1 MTNKKLKLAAMSV
14 ALTACVAAQ
23 PMAAHAVEGPDP
35 AEDNAAPQAEPV
47 AESSTPAPV
56 AEEGEKQEKV
66 GEQEE
71 FFPPPVNEEAKSEE
85 QAPAFGPG
93 TKTDDIIIDYKP
105 AEKPEEPG
113 ESGKDGET
121 DGSEGSGET
130 DETENPDGTYV
141 KGDVID
147 NSKKDEATGKDGKI
161 GEATKEET
169 PDSSSSTTVVDPDA
183 EVKKGDP
190 VVGKDEDGNTTI
202 TTPTETTGTETTTTT
217 GTGKADSSTTITDTK
232 KGEEINLDDE
242 LGKDVR
248 PDWKTDK
255 DAKLGDYTVDKVEP
269 AKDGNSKTLTL
280 KKTSPTEEKE
290 MAAEDIAKLLDVPE
304 GGVEKK
310 EELDEEGNPKTTYT
324 LKKEEISTDEN
335 GNTVTRVTYY
345 KITGNTVETTTE
357 TTLVL
362 KVEKGTVD
370 VNNEDLTT
378 EIELPSITAKNTDE
392 TKTDVIE
399 ISSEKLGEMLQDEYY
414 NNVTG
419 EYVYTENVD
428 GKEYTYKVKKMEDS
442 KPLTNAQLAERL
454 GEGFTGD
461 DNGVYYKGEKL
472 TFDQMEAVR
481 KTLSYT
487 VEVTE
492 VTKTP
497 GQVEGGQESIE
508 SAKET
513 AKLEAIK
520 AALTDAARN
529 AGINVETDDFKN
541 QLNTIDPTGK
551 GQLNLS
557 YTDAD
562 GNVHTVTLRYN
573 GATVSAPQPGTPDSS
588 KDTETRKDVT
598 DNVITG
604 TAYVTGS
611 NTWTESGSLN
621 GTYVKPGSGELP
633 SLDGWTIASKDPE
646 KGTTTYKKEDTVTSP
661 DGTSTKITRTCTITE
676 SSASLSDTEKEEIAW
691 AELLNQHPE
700 YKNKDELKAAG
711 YNINISSMDFSGIKC
726 VEWTIDELSESTKT
740 DAKDLND
747 KLVIPGGKNWSIDEK
762 ARTIT
767 VDGKTYDKVTKTND
781 GYTCTVE
788 DKNGVKTTYTFTKQ
802 AGAPLTPEEIQTALA
817 GQYSVSADSIRLNAD
832 GKTATFTKGNET
844 ITVDYS
850 TLSETLTVRKDVHT
864 SSSVTDIIKDNKDL
878 EKAYDE
884 LWKQIQEIQ
893 SKLLPGEELW
903 IGNLEV
909 TDKTE
914 KTDIIKYFTTAISPE
929 NMSKDELIK
938 ALQEQERIAKN
949 STYVANKGSD
959 YEETKKNY
967 YSGEKTDEFKSFSK
981 APDGSKIEVYWKLT
995 WWGGYYYYTDAN
1007 GQEVRVHS
1015 NTVHY
1020 EEQRDDIGHLDLA
1033 SGSKLDLLPD
1043 KDDKVDQ
1050 TDCVLVS
1057 KNLKLEW
1064 NYDAGNLVNG
1074 KGNQLVGL
1082 DSKISWDDEGGEGN
1096 GHYEYDRGTPN
1107 NCPDKSAYYK
1117 LTGTVAYDP
1126 IKENGSIKLYQGQRG
1141 DYWTPGISA
1150 EDQAINAYL
1159 KATGSSKTA
1168 ASLTKKER
1176 DAIVGTYVVQ
1186 IGTTG
1191 TNSTGESGYQVYLKS
1206 SELTAYGYMTRDAN
1220 TCINSTYKRQ
1230 DGTWG
1235 YVGGYDLMISKLTQV
1250 SEGKVVGQ
1258 TESTIKTITAP
1269 LSIRSSQDFAN
1280 RLLELNK
1287 QTTTH
1292 KTSESATAYGENT
1305 SGGFDGAYTQNK
1317 SETVTGSGT
1326 GKGHYTTF
1334 TEVLKKLFTGSGSKE
1349 HDEGKVSYTYRTT
1362 DKVDTTPVSKETVT
1376 TTDAHVDYNYTSIE
1390 TRTVTVN
1397 GEETV
1402 IVPPVTPPVDP
1413 DTPDGPVED
1422 ETPDEVMT
1430 PETPELPAVQD
1441 AAPDEVVLPAEPELP
1456 AVQDATA
1463 LPQTGVNWMAALGMA
1478 FSGMLLTIAGAFAS
1492 LKYKEKH

>member
-23 PMAAHAVEGPDP
+23 PMAAHAVEGPDSV
-35 AEDNAAPQAEPV
+35 EDNAAPQAEP
-47 AESSTPAPV
+47 APV
-56 AEEGEKQEKV
+56 EGKTAEGEVEGEEEKQE
-66 GEQEE
+66 E
-71 FFPPPVNEEAKSEE
+71 FVPPVNDEAKKDD

-93 TKTDDIIIDYKP
+93 TETDDITIDYKP

-113 ESGKDGET
+113 KSGEDGEA

-130 DETENPDGTYV
+130 DETVNPDGTYV

-202 TTPTETTGTETTTTT
+202 TTPTETTGTQTTTTT

-248 PDWKTDK
+248 PDWSTDK
-255 DAKLGDYTVDKVEP
+255 KAKLGDYTVDKVEP

-362 KVEKGTVD
+362 KVEKGTETKKD
-370 VNNEDLTT
+370 QDLST
-378 EIELPSITAKNTDE
+378 EAELPDSITVKNGKSELKVSKDILEKALDNGGTYTDTDKNITYTV
-392 TKTDVIE
+392 TKKE
-399 ISSEKLGEMLQDEYY
+399 ESSTKLSNE
-414 NNVTG
+414 
-419 EYVYTENVD
+419 
-428 GKEYTYKVKKMEDS
+428 
-442 KPLTNAQLAERL
+442 QLAKRL
-454 GEGFTGD
+454 GDGFTYNAAD
-461 DNGVYYKGEKL
+461 DSISYKGEKL
-472 TFDQMEAVR
+472 TISQNDVYR
-481 KTLSYT
+481 KLLSYDVT
-487 VEVTE
+487 VTE
-492 VTKTP
+492 TIKNE
-497 GQVEGGQESIE
+497 GQVEGGQASIDK
-508 SAKET
+508 ANND

-520 AALTDAARN
+520 AALTDAAKKT
-529 AGINVETDDFKN
+529 GINVDSEDFKN

-562 GNVHTVTLRYN
+562 GNVHTVTLCYD
-573 GATVSAPQPGTPDSS
+573 GATVSAPEPGSS
-588 KDTETRKDVT
+588 DPSKNTETREDIKDYTV
-598 DNVITG
+598 TG

-633 SLDGWTIASKDPE
+633 SLEGWTFDSIDTE
-646 KGTTTYKKEDTVTSP
+646 KGTTTYKKEETVTSP

-691 AELLNQHPE
+691 AELLKQHPE

-711 YNINISSMDFSGIKC
+711 YNINISSMDFSGIKR

-817 GQYSVSADSIRLNAD
+817 GQYSVPADSIRLNAD

-893 SKLLPGEELW
+893 SKLQPGEELW

-938 ALQEQERIAKN
+938 ALQEQERIAKS

-981 APDGSKIEVYWKLT
+981 APDGSKIEVYWKWT
-995 WWGGYYYYTDAN
+995 RWGGYYYYTDAN

-1043 KDDKVDQ
+1043 KDGNVDQ

-1074 KGNQLVGL
+1074 KGNQPVGL
-1082 DSKISWDDEGGEGN
+1082 DSKISWDDEGGEGD
-1096 GHYEYDRGTPN
+1096 GHYEYDRGNPN

-1126 IKENGSIKLYQGQRG
+1126 IKENGSIKLYQGG
-1141 DYWTPGISA
+1141 YDDWHWVSA

-1176 DAIVGTYVVQ
+1176 DAIVGTYVVK
-1186 IGTTG
+1186 IGTTD
-1191 TNSTGESGYQVYLKS
+1191 TNSTGESGYQVYLKT

-1292 KTSESATAYGENT
+1292 KTSESATASGENT
-1305 SGGFDGAYTQNK
+1305 SGGFNGAYTQDK

-1362 DKVDTTPVSKETVT
+1362 DKVNTTPVSKETVT

-1390 TRTVTVN
+1390 TRTVTVD

-1402 IVPPVTPPVDP
+1402 IVPPVTPPE
-1413 DTPDGPVED
+1413 TPVED
-1422 ETPDEVMT
+1422 ETPDEVVT
-1430 PETPELPAVQD
+1430 PETPELPPVQD
-1441 AAPDEVVLPAEPELP
+1441 ATPDDAAPGTPVLPSDVVLP
-1456 AVQDATA
+1456 AVQDA

>member
-23 PMAAHAVEGPDP
+23 PMAAHAVEGPDSV
-35 AEDNAAPQAEPV
+35 EDNAAPQAEPV

-56 AEEGEKQEKV
+56 AEEGEKQEEV

-71 FFPPPVNEEAKSEE
+71 FVPPVNDEAKKDD

-113 ESGKDGET
+113 E
-121 DGSEGSGET
+121 T

-147 NSKKDEATGKDGKI
+147 NNKKNEETGKDGKI

-248 PDWKTDK
+248 PNWKTDK
-255 DAKLGDYTVDKVEP
+255 DAKLGGYTVDKVEP

-280 KKTSPTEEKE
+280 KKTSEPETKK
-290 MAAEDIAKLLDVPE
+290 MSAEDVAKLLDVPE

-310 EELDEEGNPKTTYT
+310 TDDEGNTTYT
-324 LKKEEISTDEN
+324 LTKTETSTDEN
-335 GNTVTRVTYY
+335 GNTVTRTTYY
-345 KITGNTVETTTE
+345 EITGNSVKTRTE
-357 TTLVL
+357 TTLKL

-370 VNNEDLTT
+370 VDEKDLTT

-428 GKEYTYKVKKMEDS
+428 GKEYTYKVKKTEDS
-442 KPLTNAQLAERL
+442 KPLTNAQLADRL
-454 GEGFTGD
+454 GKGFTGD

-472 TFDQMEAVR
+472 SFDQKEAVR

-497 GQVEGGQESIE
+497 GQVEGGQESIK

-529 AGINVETDDFKN
+529 VGINVETDDFKN

-562 GNVHTVTLRYN
+562 GNVHTVTLCYD
-573 GATVSAPQPGTPDSS
+573 GATVSAPQPGSSDPS

-604 TAYVTGS
+604 TAYVNGS

-633 SLDGWTIASKDPE
+633 SLDGWTVDTNDPE
-646 KGTTTYKKEDTVTSP
+646 KGTTIYKKEDTVTLP

-711 YNINISSMDFSGIKC
+711 YNINISSMDFSGIKR

-762 ARTIT
+762 AGTIT

-817 GQYSVSADSIRLNAD
+817 GQYSVPADSIRLNAD
-832 GKTATFTKGNET
+832 GKTATFTKGDET

-938 ALQEQERIAKN
+938 ALQEQERIAKS

-981 APDGSKIEVYWKLT
+981 APDGSKIEVYWKWTL
-995 WWGGYYYYTDAN
+995 WGGYYYYTDAN

-1043 KDDKVDQ
+1043 KDGNVDQ

-1057 KNLKLEW
+1057 KNLEW

-1074 KGNQLVGL
+1074 KGNQPVGL
-1082 DSKISWDDEGGEGN
+1082 DSKISWDDEGGKGN
-1096 GHYEYDRGTPN
+1096 GHYEYDRGNPN

-1126 IKENGSIKLYQGQRG
+1126 IKENGNIKLYQGG
-1141 DYWTPGISA
+1141 FDDYWYWVSA

-1176 DAIVGTYVVQ
+1176 DAIVGTYVVK

-1191 TNSTGESGYQVYLKS
+1191 TNSTGESGYQVYLKT

-1334 TEVLKKLFTGSGSKE
+1334 TEVLKKLFSGKGETSYDTGSI
-1349 HDEGKVSYTYRTT
+1349 SYSYRTT
-1362 DKVDTTPVSKETVT
+1362 EKVGTTALSKETVT

-1390 TRTVTVN
+1390 TRTVTVD

-1402 IVPPVTPPVDP
+1402 IVPPVTPPE
-1413 DTPDGPVED
+1413 TPVED
-1422 ETPDEVMT
+1422 ETPDEVVT
-1430 PETPELPAVQD
+1430 PETPELPPVQD
-1441 AAPDEVVLPAEPELP
+1441 ATPDDAAPETPVLPSDAVLP
-1456 AVQDATA
+1456 AVQDA

-1478 FSGMLLTIAGAFAS
+1478 FSGMLLTIAGAFTS

>member
-23 PMAAHAVEGPDP
+23 PMAAHAVEGPDSV
-35 AEDNAAPQAEPV
+35 EDNAAPQAEPV

-56 AEEGEKQEKV
+56 AEEGEKQEEV

-71 FFPPPVNEEAKSEE
+71 FVPPENDEAKKDD

-93 TKTDDIIIDYKP
+93 TKTDDITIDYKP
-105 AEKPEEPG
+105 AEKPEEP
-113 ESGKDGET
+113 
-121 DGSEGSGET
+121 GET

-255 DAKLGDYTVDKVEP
+255 DAKLGGYTVDKVEP

-280 KKTSPTEEKE
+280 KKTSEPETKE
-290 MAAEDIAKLLDVPE
+290 MSAEDVAKLLDVPE
-304 GGVEKK
+304 DGVEKK
-310 EELDEEGNPKTTYT
+310 TDDEGNTTYI
-324 LKKEEISTDEN
+324 LKKEETSTDEN

-357 TTLVL
+357 TTLKL

-370 VNNEDLTT
+370 VDEKDLTT

-399 ISSEKLGEMLQDEYY
+399 ISSEKLGEMLKDEYY
-414 NNVTG
+414 NNDTG
-419 EYVYTENVD
+419 EYVYTETDAN
-428 GKEYTYKVKKMEDS
+428 GKEYTYKVKKTEDT
-442 KPLTNAQLAERL
+442 KQLTNAQLAKRL

-472 TFDQMEAVR
+472 SFDQKEAVR

-497 GQVEGGQESIE
+497 GQVEGGQESIK
-508 SAKET
+508 SAEEA

-691 AELLNQHPE
+691 NELQ
-700 YKNKDELKAAG
+700 NKTGKDKATLIQEG
-711 YNINISSMDFSGIKC
+711 YSIDIGSMDFSGIKR

-740 DAKDLND
+740 DAKDLHD

-762 ARTIT
+762 AGTIT

-832 GKTATFTKGNET
+832 GKTATFTKGDET

-981 APDGSKIEVYWKLT
+981 APDGSKIEVYWKSTL
-995 WWGGYYYYTDAN
+995 WGGYYYYTDAN

-1074 KGNQLVGL
+1074 KGNQPVGL
-1082 DSKISWDDEGGEGN
+1082 DSKISWDDEGGEGD
-1096 GHYEYDRGTPN
+1096 GHYEYDRGNPN

-1126 IKENGSIKLYQGQRG
+1126 IKENGSIKLYQGG
-1141 DYWTPGISA
+1141 YDGWHWVSA

-1176 DAIVGTYVVQ
+1176 NAIVGTYVVK

-1191 TNSTGESGYQVYLKS
+1191 TNSTGESGYQVYLKT

-1305 SGGFDGAYTQNK
+1305 SGGFNGAYTQDK

-1362 DKVDTTPVSKETVT
+1362 DKVNTTPVSKETVT

-1390 TRTVTVN
+1390 TRKVTVS

-1422 ETPDEVMT
+1422 ETPDEVVT
-1430 PETPELPAVQD
+1430 PETPELPPVQD
-1441 AAPDEVVLPAEPELP
+1441 ATPDDAAPETPVLPSDVVLP

>member
-23 PMAAHAVEGPDP
+23 PMAAHAVEGPDSV
-35 AEDNAAPQAEPV
+35 EDNAAPQAEPV

-71 FFPPPVNEEAKSEE
+71 FTPPRVNEEAKSEE

-93 TKTDDIIIDYKP
+93 TKTDDITIDYKP
-105 AEKPEEPG
+105 AAKPEEPG
-113 ESGKDGET
+113 E
-121 DGSEGSGET
+121 T
-130 DETENPDGTYV
+130 DEPETPGDTHL

-147 NSKKDEATGKDGKI
+147 NSKKNEATGKDGKI
-161 GEATKEET
+161 GTATKEET

-242 LGKDVR
+242 LGQDVR
-248 PDWKTDK
+248 PDWKTNK
-255 DAKLGDYTVDKVEP
+255 DAKLGGYTVDKVEP

-280 KKTSPTEEKE
+280 KKTSEPETKE
-290 MAAEDIAKLLDVPE
+290 MSAEDVAKLLDVPE

-345 KITGNTVETTTE
+345 KITGNTVKTTTE
-357 TTLVL
+357 TTLKL
-362 KVEKGTVD
+362 KVEKGTETKKD
-370 VNNEDLTT
+370 QDLST
-378 EIELPSITAKNTDE
+378 EAELPDSITVKNGKSELKVSKDILEKALDNGGTYTDTDKNITYTV
-392 TKTDVIE
+392 TKKE
-399 ISSEKLGEMLQDEYY
+399 ESSTKLSNE
-414 NNVTG
+414 
-419 EYVYTENVD
+419 
-428 GKEYTYKVKKMEDS
+428 
-442 KPLTNAQLAERL
+442 QLAKRL
-454 GEGFTGD
+454 GDGFTYNAAD
-461 DNGVYYKGEKL
+461 DSISYKGEKL
-472 TFDQMEAVR
+472 TISQNDVYR
-481 KTLSYT
+481 KLLSYDVT
-487 VEVTE
+487 VTE
-492 VTKTP
+492 TIKNE
-497 GQVEGGQESIE
+497 GQVEGGQASIDK
-508 SAKET
+508 ANND

-520 AALTDAARN
+520 AALTDAAKKT
-529 AGINVETDDFKN
+529 GINVDSEDFKN

-562 GNVHTVTLRYN
+562 GNVHTVTLCYD
-573 GATVSAPQPGTPDSS
+573 GATVSAPEPGSS
-588 KDTETRKDVT
+588 DPSKNTETREDIKDYTV
-598 DNVITG
+598 TG

-633 SLDGWTIASKDPE
+633 SLEGWTFDGIDTE
-646 KGTTTYKKEDTVTSP
+646 KGTTTYKKEETVTSP

-676 SSASLSDTEKEEIAW
+676 SSASLSDAEKEEIAW
-691 AELLNQHPE
+691 KELQ
-700 YKNKDELKAAG
+700 NKTGKDKATLLQEG
-711 YNINISSMDFSGIKC
+711 YSIDIGSMDFSGIKR
-726 VEWTIDELSESTKT
+726 VEWTIDTLSESTKT
-740 DAKDLND
+740 DTKDLND
-747 KLVIPGGKNWSIDEK
+747 KLVIPGGKNWSIDEN
-762 ARTIT
+762 AGTIT
-767 VDGKTYDKVTKTND
+767 VDGNIYRNVTKTDD

-788 DKNGVKTTYTFTKQ
+788 DKNGVKTTYTFTKK
-802 AGAPLTPEEIQTALA
+802 AGAPPTPEEIQTALA

-832 GKTATFTKGNET
+832 GKTATFTKGDET

-864 SSSVTDIIKDNKDL
+864 SSSVTGIIKDDKDL

-893 SKLLPGEELW
+893 SKLQPGEELR
-903 IGNLEV
+903 IGE
-909 TDKTE
+909 TKIDSTTKKE
-914 KTDIIKYFTTAISPE
+914 DIIKYFTKAISPD

-967 YSGEKTDEFKSFSK
+967 YSGEKPGEFKYFSK
-981 APDGSKIEVYWKLT
+981 APDGSKIEVYWKST
-995 WWGGYYYYTDAN
+995 WGWNGYYYYTDAN
-1007 GQEVRVHS
+1007 GHEVRVDS
-1015 NTVHY
+1015 NTVHS

-1043 KDDKVDQ
+1043 KDGKVDQ

-1074 KGNQLVGL
+1074 KDNQTVGL
-1082 DSKISWDDEGGEGN
+1082 DSKISWDDEGGEGS
-1096 GHYEYDRGTPN
+1096 GHYEYDRGNRN
-1107 NCPDKSAYYK
+1107 NNPDKSAYYK

-1126 IKENGSIKLYQGQRG
+1126 IKENGSIKLYQGG
-1141 DYWTPGISA
+1141 YDGWHWVSA

-1176 DAIVGTYVVQ
+1176 NAIVGTYVVK
-1186 IGTTG
+1186 IGTTD
-1191 TNSTGESGYQVYLKS
+1191 TNSTGESGYQVYLKT

-1230 DGTWG
+1230 TNSWD

-1250 SEGKVVGQ
+1250 REGKVVGQ

-1269 LSIRSSQDFAN
+1269 LSIRSSQDFAK

-1287 QTTTH
+1287 QTTTTH
-1292 KTSESATAYGENT
+1292 KTGEGATAYGENT
-1305 SGGFDGAYTQNK
+1305 SGGFDGTYTQKK
-1317 SETVTGSGT
+1317 SETVEGSGT

-1334 TEVLKKLFTGSGSKE
+1334 TEVLKKIFSGSGSKE
-1349 HDEGKVSYTYRTT
+1349 HDEGSVSYTHRTT
-1362 DKVDTTPVSKETVT
+1362 DKVNTTPVSKETVT

-1390 TRTVTVN
+1390 TRKVTVS

-1402 IVPPVTPPVDP
+1402 IVPPVDP

-1422 ETPDEVMT
+1422 ETPDEVVT
-1430 PETPELPAVQD
+1430 PETPELPPVQD
-1441 AAPDEVVLPAEPELP
+1441 ATPDAPVLPSDAVLP

-1478 FSGMLLTIAGAFAS
+1478 FSGMLLMVVGAFTS

>member
-1 MTNKKLKLAAMSV
+1 MTNKNLKLAAMSV

-23 PMAAHAVEGPDP
+23 PMAAHAVEGPDSV
-35 AEDNAAPQAEPV
+35 EDNAAPQAEPV
-47 AESSTPAPV
+47 AESPTPAPV
-56 AEEGEKQEKV
+56 AEEGEKQEEA

-71 FFPPPVNEEAKSEE
+71 FVPPVNDEAKKDD

-93 TKTDDIIIDYKP
+93 TKTDDITIDYKP
-105 AEKPEEPG
+105 AEKPEEP
-113 ESGKDGET
+113 
-121 DGSEGSGET
+121 GET

-255 DAKLGDYTVDKVEP
+255 DAKLGGYTVDKVEP

-304 GGVEKK
+304 DGVEKK
-310 EELDEEGNPKTTYT
+310 TDDEGNTTYT
-324 LKKEEISTDEN
+324 LKKEETSTDEN

-345 KITGNTVETTTE
+345 EITGNSVKTTTE

-370 VNNEDLTT
+370 VDEKDLTT
-378 EIELPSITAKNTDE
+378 EIKLPSITAKNTDE

-399 ISSEKLGEMLQDEYY
+399 ISSEKLGEMLKDEYY
-414 NNVTG
+414 NNDTG
-419 EYVYTENVD
+419 EYVYTETDAN
-428 GKEYTYKVKKMEDS
+428 GKEYTYKVKKTEDT
-442 KPLTNAQLAERL
+442 KQLTNKQLADRL

-492 VTKTP
+492 ITKTP
-497 GQVEGGQESIE
+497 GQVEGGQESIK
-508 SAKET
+508 SAEET

-691 AELLNQHPE
+691 NELQ
-700 YKNKDELKAAG
+700 NKTGKDKATLIQEG
-711 YNINISSMDFSGIKC
+711 YSIDIGSMDFSGIKR

-740 DAKDLND
+740 DAKDLHD

-762 ARTIT
+762 AGTIT

-832 GKTATFTKGNET
+832 GKTATFTKGDET

-981 APDGSKIEVYWKLT
+981 APDGSKIEVYWKST

-1074 KGNQLVGL
+1074 KGNQPVGL
-1082 DSKISWDDEGGEGN
+1082 DSKISWDDEGGEGD
-1096 GHYEYDRGTPN
+1096 GHYEYDRGNPN

-1126 IKENGSIKLYQGQRG
+1126 IKENGSIKLYQGG
-1141 DYWTPGISA
+1141 YDGWHWVSA

-1176 DAIVGTYVVQ
+1176 NAIVGTYVVK

-1191 TNSTGESGYQVYLKS
+1191 TNSTGESGYQVYLKT

-1305 SGGFDGAYTQNK
+1305 SGGFNGAYTQDK

-1362 DKVDTTPVSKETVT
+1362 DKVNTTPVSKETVT

-1390 TRTVTVN
+1390 TRKVTVS

-1422 ETPDEVMT
+1422 ETPDEVVT
-1430 PETPELPAVQD
+1430 PETPELPPVQD
-1441 AAPDEVVLPAEPELP
+1441 ATPDDAAPETPVLPSDAVLP
-1456 AVQDATA
+1456 AVQDA

>member
-23 PMAAHAVEGPDP
+23 PMAAHAVEGPDSV
-35 AEDNAAPQAEPV
+35 EDNAAPQAEP
-47 AESSTPAPV
+47 APV
-56 AEEGEKQEKV
+56 EGKTAEGEVEGEEEKQE
-66 GEQEE
+66 E
-71 FFPPPVNEEAKSEE
+71 FVPPVNDEAKKDD

-105 AEKPEEPG
+105 AEKPEEP
-113 ESGKDGET
+113 
-121 DGSEGSGET
+121 GET

-183 EVKKGDP
+183 EVKKGES

-202 TTPTETTGTETTTTT
+202 TTPTETTGTQTTTTT
-217 GTGKADSSTTITDTK
+217 GTGEAKSETTITDTK

-248 PDWKTDK
+248 PNWSTDEK
-255 DAKLGDYTVDKVEP
+255 AKLGDYTVKEVEP
-269 AKDGNSKTLTL
+269 SEDGNSKTLTL
-280 KKTSPTEEKE
+280 KKTSEPETKK
-290 MAAEDIAKLLDVPE
+290 MSAEDVAKLLDVPE

-324 LKKEEISTDEN
+324 LKKEETSTDEN

-345 KITGNTVETTTE
+345 EITGNSVKTTTE

-428 GKEYTYKVKKMEDS
+428 GKEYTYKVKKTEDS
-442 KPLTNAQLAERL
+442 KPLTNAQLADRL

-472 TFDQMEAVR
+472 TFDQKEAVR

-497 GQVEGGQESIE
+497 GQVEGGQESIK
-508 SAKET
+508 SAEET

-520 AALTDAARN
+520 AALTDAAKKT
-529 AGINVETDDFKN
+529 GIDVDSENFKN

-562 GNVHTVTLRYN
+562 GNVHTVTLRYD
-573 GATVSAPQPGTPDSS
+573 GATVSAPQPGSS
-588 KDTETRKDVT
+588 DPIKDTETRKDVT

-604 TAYVTGS
+604 TAYVNGS

-621 GTYVKPGSGELP
+621 GTYVKPDSGELP
-633 SLDGWTIASKDPE
+633 SLDGWTVDSKDPE
-646 KGTTTYKKEDTVTSP
+646 KGTTIYKKEDTVTLS

-676 SSASLSDTEKEEIAW
+676 SSAPLTDTEKEEIAW
-691 AELLNQHPE
+691 NELQ
-700 YKNKDELKAAG
+700 NKTGKDKATLIQEG
-711 YNINISSMDFSGIKC
+711 YSIDIGSMDFSGIKR

-832 GKTATFTKGNET
+832 GKTATFTKGDET

-893 SKLLPGEELW
+893 SKLQPGEELW

-981 APDGSKIEVYWKLT
+981 APDGSKIEVYWKWT
-995 WWGGYYYYTDAN
+995 RWGGYYYYTDAN

-1043 KDDKVDQ
+1043 KDGNVDQ

-1074 KGNQLVGL
+1074 EDNQPVGL
-1082 DSKISWDDEGGEGN
+1082 DSKISWDDEGDEGD
-1096 GHYEYDRGTPN
+1096 GHYEYDRGNPN

-1176 DAIVGTYVVQ
+1176 DAIVGTYVVK
-1186 IGTTG
+1186 IGTTD
-1191 TNSTGESGYQVYLKS
+1191 TNSTGESGYQVYLKT

-1292 KTSESATAYGENT
+1292 KTSERATAYGENT
-1305 SGGFDGAYTQNK
+1305 SGGFDGAYTQDK

-1390 TRTVTVN
+1390 TRTVTVD

-1422 ETPDEVMT
+1422 ETPDEVVT

-1441 AAPDEVVLPAEPELP
+1441 ATPDDAAPETPVLPSDAVLP
-1456 AVQDATA
+1456 AVQDA

>member
-23 PMAAHAVEGPDP
+23 PMAAHAVEGPDSV
-35 AEDNAAPQAEPV
+35 EDNAAPQAEPAV
-47 AESSTPAPV
+47 ENSTPAPV
-56 AEEGEKQEKV
+56 AEEGEKQEEV

-71 FFPPPVNEEAKSEE
+71 FVPPVNDEAKKDD

-113 ESGKDGET
+113 E
-121 DGSEGSGET
+121 T

-147 NSKKDEATGKDGKI
+147 NNKKNEETGEDGKI

-202 TTPTETTGTETTTTT
+202 TTPTETTGTQTTTTT

-232 KGEEINLDDE
+232 KGEEIDLNKE
-242 LGKDVR
+242 LGEVR

-255 DAKLGDYTVDKVEP
+255 DATLGGYTVDKVEP
-269 AKDGNSKTLTL
+269 SEDGNSKTLTL
-280 KKTSPTEEKE
+280 KKTSEPETKE

-310 EELDEEGNPKTTYT
+310 TDDEGKTTYT
-324 LKKEEISTDEN
+324 LKKEETSTDEN
-335 GNTVTRVTYY
+335 GNTVTRTTYY
-345 KITGNTVETTTE
+345 EITGNSVKTRTE
-357 TTLVL
+357 TTLKL

-370 VNNEDLTT
+370 VDEKDLTT

-399 ISSEKLGEMLQDEYY
+399 ISSEKLGEMLKDEYY
-414 NNVTG
+414 NNDTG
-419 EYVYTENVD
+419 EYVYTETDAN
-428 GKEYTYKVKKMEDS
+428 GKEYTYKVKKTEDT
-442 KPLTNAQLAERL
+442 KPLTNKQLADRL
-454 GEGFTGD
+454 GKGFTAD
-461 DNGVYYKGEKL
+461 DNGVYYNGEKL
-472 TFDQMEAVR
+472 TFDQMDAVR

-487 VEVTE
+487 VAVTE

-497 GQVEGGQESIE
+497 GQVEGGQESIK
-508 SAKET
+508 SAEET

-520 AALTDAARN
+520 AALTDAAKKT
-529 AGINVETDDFKN
+529 GIDVDSENFKN

-562 GNVHTVTLRYN
+562 GNVHTVTLRYD
-573 GATVSAPQPGTPDSS
+573 GATVSAPQPGSSDPS

-604 TAYVTGS
+604 TAYVNGS

-633 SLDGWTIASKDPE
+633 SLDGWTVDSKDPE
-646 KGTTTYKKEDTVTSP
+646 KGTTIYKKEDTVTLP

-676 SSASLSDTEKEEIAW
+676 SSASLSDTEKEAIAW
-691 AELLNQHPE
+691 EALQNKTGKDKATLLQE
-700 YKNKDELKAAG
+700 G
-711 YNINISSMDFSGIKC
+711 YSIDIGSMDFSGIKR

-740 DAKDLND
+740 DTKDLHD

-832 GKTATFTKGNET
+832 GKTATFTKGDET

-884 LWKQIQEIQ
+884 LWKQIQEIR
-893 SKLLPGEELW
+893 SKLQPGEELW
-903 IGNLEV
+903 IG
-909 TDKTE
+909 KTKIDSTTQKE
-914 KTDIIKYFTTAISPE
+914 DIIKYFTKAISPE

-938 ALQEQERIAKN
+938 ALQEQERIAKS

-967 YSGEKTDEFKSFSK
+967 YSGEKTDEFKHFSK
-981 APDGSKIEVYWKLT
+981 APDGSKIEVYWKST
-995 WWGGYYYYTDAN
+995 WLWYGYYYYTDAN
-1007 GQEVRVHS
+1007 GQEVRVDN
-1015 NTVHY
+1015 NTVHS

-1043 KDDKVDQ
+1043 KDGKVDQ

-1064 NYDAGNLVNG
+1064 NYDAGKLVNG
-1074 KGNQLVGL
+1074 KDNQTVGL
-1082 DSKISWDDEGGEGN
+1082 DSKISWDDEGGEGS
-1096 GHYEYDRGTPN
+1096 GHYEYDRGNRN
-1107 NCPDKSAYYK
+1107 NNPDKSAYYK

-1126 IKENGSIKLYQGQRG
+1126 IKDIDGSIKLYQGQWG
-1141 DYWTPGISA
+1141 DYWNPGISA
-1150 EDQAINAYL
+1150 EDEAINAYL
-1159 KATGSSKTA
+1159 KATGSSKTYRD
-1168 ASLTKKER
+1168 LTTKER
-1176 DAIVGTYVVQ
+1176 NAIVGTYVVK
-1186 IGTTG
+1186 IGTTD
-1191 TNSTGESGYQVYLKS
+1191 TNSTGESGYQVYLKT
-1206 SELTAYGYMTRDAN
+1206 SELTAYGYMSRDAN

-1230 DGTWG
+1230 TNSWD

-1292 KTSESATAYGENT
+1292 KTSERATAYGENT
-1305 SGGFDGAYTQNK
+1305 SGGFNGTYTQDK

-1334 TEVLKKLFTGSGSKE
+1334 TEVLKKLFSGKGDTSYDTGS
-1349 HDEGKVSYTYRTT
+1349 VSYTHRTT
-1362 DKVDTTPVSKETVT
+1362 DKVNTTPVSKETVT
-1376 TTDAHVDYNYTSIE
+1376 TTDAHVGYNYTSIE

-1422 ETPDEVMT
+1422 ETPDEVVT

-1463 LPQTGVNWMAALGMA
+1463 LPQTGVNWFTALGMA
-1478 FSGMLLTIAGAFAS
+1478 FSGMLLMVAGAFAS

>member
-23 PMAAHAVEGPDP
+23 PMAAHAVEGPDSV
-35 AEDNAAPQAEPV
+35 EDNAAPQAEPV

-71 FFPPPVNEEAKSEE
+71 FTPPVNEEAKKDD

-113 ESGKDGET
+113 KSGEDGEA

-255 DAKLGDYTVDKVEP
+255 DAKLGGYTVDKVEP

-290 MAAEDIAKLLDVPE
+290 MAAEDIAKLLDVPKD
-304 GGVEKK
+304 GVEKK
-310 EELDEEGNPKTTYT
+310 TDDEGNTTYT
-324 LKKEEISTDEN
+324 LKKEETSTDEN
-335 GNTVTRVTYY
+335 GNTVTRTTYY
-345 KITGNTVETTTE
+345 EITGTSVKTRTE
-357 TTLVL
+357 TTLKL

-370 VNNEDLTT
+370 VDDKDLTT
-378 EIELPSITAKNTDE
+378 KVELPSITAKNTDE

-399 ISSEKLGEMLQDEYY
+399 ISSEKLGEMLKDEYY

-428 GKEYTYKVKKMEDS
+428 GKEYTYKVKKTENT
-442 KPLTNAQLAERL
+442 KPLTHAQLADRL

-472 TFDQMEAVR
+472 NLDQMEAVR

-497 GQVEGGQESIE
+497 GQVEGGQESIK
-508 SAKET
+508 SAEET

-520 AALTDAARN
+520 AALTDAAKKT
-529 AGINVETDDFKN
+529 GINVDSEDFKN

-562 GNVHTVTLRYN
+562 GNVHTVTLRYD
-573 GATVSAPQPGTPDSS
+573 GATVSAPQPGSSDPS

-633 SLDGWTIASKDPE
+633 SFDGWTIASKDPE
-646 KGTTTYKKEDTVTSP
+646 KGTTTYKKEETVTSP

-711 YNINISSMDFSGIKC
+711 YNINISSMDFSGIKR
-726 VEWTIDELSESTKT
+726 VEWTIAELSESTKT

-747 KLVIPGGKNWSIDEK
+747 KLVIPGGKNWSIDEN
-762 ARTIT
+762 AGTIT
-767 VDGKTYDKVTKTND
+767 VDGNIYRNVTKTDD

-878 EKAYDE
+878 EKAYDA

-903 IGNLEV
+903 IG
-909 TDKTE
+909 KTKIDSTTKKE
-914 KTDIIKYFTTAISPE
+914 DIIKYFTKAISPE

-981 APDGSKIEVYWKLT
+981 APDGSKIEVYWKST
-995 WWGGYYYYTDAN
+995 WLWYGYYYYTDAN
-1007 GQEVRVHS
+1007 GQEVRVDN

-1043 KDDKVDQ
+1043 KDGKVDQ

-1074 KGNQLVGL
+1074 KGNQPVGL
-1082 DSKISWDDEGGEGN
+1082 DSKISWDDEGGKGD
-1096 GHYEYDRGTPN
+1096 GHYEYDRGNSN

-1126 IKENGSIKLYQGQRG
+1126 IKENGSIKLYQGG
-1141 DYWTPGISA
+1141 YDGWYWVSA

-1159 KATGSSKTA
+1159 EATGSSKTA

-1235 YVGGYDLMISKLTQV
+1235 YVGGYDLMISELTQV
-1250 SEGKVVGQ
+1250 REGKVVGQ

-1269 LSIRSSQDFAN
+1269 LSIRSSQDFAK

-1287 QTTTH
+1287 QTTTTH
-1292 KTSESATAYGENT
+1292 KTGEGATAYGENT
-1305 SGGFDGAYTQNK
+1305 SGDFDGTYTQKK
-1317 SETVTGSGT
+1317 SETVEASGT
-1326 GKGHYTTF
+1326 GSGHYTTF
-1334 TEVLKKLFTGSGSKE
+1334 TEVLKKIFSGSGSKE
-1349 HDEGKVSYTYRTT
+1349 HDEGSVSYTHRTT
-1362 DKVDTTPVSKETVT
+1362 DKVNTTPVSKETVT
-1376 TTDAHVDYNYTSIE
+1376 TTDAHVGYNYTSIE
-1390 TRTVTVN
+1390 TRKVTVN

-1402 IVPPVTPPVDP
+1402 IVPPVTPPE
-1413 DTPDGPVED
+1413 TPVED
-1422 ETPDEVMT
+1422 ETPDEVVT
-1430 PETPELPAVQD
+1430 PETPELPPVQDVTPDD
-1441 AAPDEVVLPAEPELP
+1441 AAPETPDLPSDVVLP
-1456 AVQDATA
+1456 AVQDA

>member
-1 MTNKKLKLAAMSV
+1 M
-14 ALTACVAAQ
+14 
-23 PMAAHAVEGPDP
+23 
-35 AEDNAAPQAEPV
+35 
-47 AESSTPAPV
+47 
-56 AEEGEKQEKV
+56 
-66 GEQEE
+66 
-71 FFPPPVNEEAKSEE
+71 NEEAKKDD

-93 TKTDDIIIDYKP
+93 TKTEDITIDYKP

-113 ESGKDGET
+113 KSGEDGEA

-130 DETENPDGTYV
+130 DETENPDGTYM

-161 GEATKEET
+161 GEATKEEP

-232 KGEEINLDDE
+232 KGEEIDLNKE
-242 LGKDVR
+242 LGEVR

-255 DAKLGDYTVDKVEP
+255 DAKLGDYTVDKVENS
-269 AKDGNSKTLTL
+269 KDGNSKELTL
-280 KKTSPTEEKE
+280 KKTENAEKE

-304 GGVEKK
+304 DGLEKK
-310 EELDEEGNPKTTYT
+310 TDDEGNTTYT
-324 LKKEEISTDEN
+324 LKKEETSTDEN

-345 KITGNTVETTTE
+345 EITGNSVKTTTE

-362 KVEKGTVD
+362 KVEKGTETKKD
-370 VNNEDLTT
+370 QDLST
-378 EIELPSITAKNTDE
+378 EAELPDSITVKNGKSELKVSKDILEKALDNGGTYTDTDKNITYTV
-392 TKTDVIE
+392 TKKE
-399 ISSEKLGEMLQDEYY
+399 ESSTKLSNE
-414 NNVTG
+414 
-419 EYVYTENVD
+419 
-428 GKEYTYKVKKMEDS
+428 
-442 KPLTNAQLAERL
+442 QLAKRL
-454 GEGFTGD
+454 GDGFTYNAAD
-461 DNGVYYKGEKL
+461 DSISYKGEKL
-472 TFDQMEAVR
+472 TISQNDVYR
-481 KTLSYT
+481 KLLSYDVT
-487 VEVTE
+487 VTE
-492 VTKTP
+492 TIKNE
-497 GQVEGGQESIE
+497 GQVEGGQASIDK
-508 SAKET
+508 ANND

-520 AALTDAARN
+520 AALTDAAKKT
-529 AGINVETDDFKN
+529 GINVDSEDFKN

-562 GNVHTVTLRYN
+562 GNVHTVTLCYD
-573 GATVSAPQPGTPDSS
+573 GATVSAPEPGSS
-588 KDTETRKDVT
+588 DPSKNTETREDIKDYTV
-598 DNVITG
+598 TG

-633 SLDGWTIASKDPE
+633 SLEGWTFDGIDTE
-646 KGTTTYKKEDTVTSP
+646 KGTTTYKKEETVTSP
-661 DGTSTKITRTCTITE
+661 DGTSTKITRTCTIKE
-676 SSASLSDTEKEEIAW
+676 SSASLTDAEKEEIAW
-691 AELLNQHPE
+691 KELQ
-700 YKNKDELKAAG
+700 NKSGKDKATLLQEG
-711 YNINISSMDFSGIKC
+711 YSIDIGSMDFSGIKR
-726 VEWTIDELSESTKT
+726 VEWTIDTLSESTKT
-740 DAKDLND
+740 DTKDLND
-747 KLVIPGGKNWSIDEK
+747 KLVIPGGKNWSIDEN
-762 ARTIT
+762 AGTIT
-767 VDGKTYDKVTKTND
+767 VDGNIYRNVTKTDD

-788 DKNGVKTTYTFTKQ
+788 DKNGVKTTYTFTKK

-832 GKTATFTKGNET
+832 GKTATFTKGDET

-864 SSSVTDIIKDNKDL
+864 SSSVTGIIKDDKDL

-893 SKLLPGEELW
+893 SKLQPGEELR
-903 IGNLEV
+903 IGE
-909 TDKTE
+909 TKIDSTTKKE
-914 KTDIIKYFTTAISPE
+914 DIIKYFTKAISPD

-967 YSGEKTDEFKSFSK
+967 YSGEKTGEFKYFSK
-981 APDGSKIEVYWKLT
+981 APDGSKIEVYWKST
-995 WWGGYYYYTDAN
+995 WGWNGYYYYTDAN
-1007 GQEVRVHS
+1007 GHEVRVDS
-1015 NTVHY
+1015 NTVHS

-1043 KDDKVDQ
+1043 EDGKVNQ

-1064 NYDAGNLVNG
+1064 NYDAGKLVNG
-1074 KGNQLVGL
+1074 KDNQTVGL
-1082 DSKISWDDEGGEGN
+1082 DSKISWDDEGGEGS
-1096 GHYEYDRGTPN
+1096 GHYEYDRGNRN
-1107 NCPDKSAYYK
+1107 NNPDKSAYYK

-1126 IKENGSIKLYQGQRG
+1126 IKDKDGSIKLYQGQWG
-1141 DYWTPGISA
+1141 DYWNPGISA
-1150 EDQAINAYL
+1150 EDEAINAYL
-1159 KATGSSKTA
+1159 KATGSSKTYRD
-1168 ASLTKKER
+1168 LTTKER
-1176 DAIVGTYVVQ
+1176 NAIVGTYVVK

-1206 SELTAYGYMTRDAN
+1206 SELTAYGYMSRDAN

-1235 YVGGYDLMISKLTQV
+1235 YVGGYDLMISELTQV

-1269 LSIRSSQDFAN
+1269 LSIRSSQDFAK

-1287 QTTTH
+1287 QTTTTH
-1292 KTSESATAYGENT
+1292 KTGEGATAYGENT
-1305 SGGFDGAYTQNK
+1305 SGDFDGTYTQKK
-1317 SETVTGSGT
+1317 SETVEGSGT

-1334 TEVLKKLFTGSGSKE
+1334 TEVLKKIFSGSGSKE
-1349 HDEGKVSYTYRTT
+1349 HDEGSVSYTHRTT
-1362 DKVDTTPVSKETVT
+1362 DKVNTTPVSKETVT

-1402 IVPPVTPPVDP
+1402 IVPPVTPPE
-1413 DTPDGPVED
+1413 TPVED
-1422 ETPDEVMT
+1422 ETPDEVVT
-1430 PETPELPAVQD
+1430 PETPELPPVQD
-1441 AAPDEVVLPAEPELP
+1441 ATPDAPVLPSDAVLP
-1456 AVQDATA
+1456 AVQDA

>member
-1 MTNKKLKLAAMSV
+1 M
-14 ALTACVAAQ
+14 
-23 PMAAHAVEGPDP
+23 
-35 AEDNAAPQAEPV
+35 
-47 AESSTPAPV
+47 
-56 AEEGEKQEKV
+56 
-66 GEQEE
+66 
-71 FFPPPVNEEAKSEE
+71 NEEAKSEE

-202 TTPTETTGTETTTTT
+202 TTPTETTGTQTTTTT

-248 PDWKTDK
+248 PGWGTGK

-269 AKDGNSKTLTL
+269 AEDGNSKELTL
-280 KKTSPTEEKE
+280 KKTSEPETKE
-290 MAAEDIAKLLDVPE
+290 MSAEDVAKLLDVPE

-310 EELDEEGNPKTTYT
+310 TDNEGNTTYT
-324 LKKEEISTDEN
+324 LKKEETSTDEN
-335 GNTVTRVTYY
+335 GNTVTRTTYY
-345 KITGNTVETTTE
+345 EITGNSVKTRTE

-370 VNNEDLTT
+370 VDDKDLTT
-378 EIELPSITAKNTDE
+378 KVELPSITAKNTDE

-399 ISSEKLGEMLQDEYY
+399 ISSEKLGEMLKDEYY
-414 NNVTG
+414 NNITG

-428 GKEYTYKVKKMEDS
+428 GKEYTYKVKKTENT
-442 KPLTNAQLAERL
+442 KPLTHAQLAERL
-454 GEGFTGD
+454 GEGFTAD

-472 TFDQMEAVR
+472 TFDQMDAVR

-487 VEVTE
+487 VAVTE
-492 VTKTP
+492 ITKAP
-497 GQVEGGQESIE
+497 GQEIGKDEAE
-508 SAKET
+508 TT
-513 AKLEAIK
+513 AKTDAIK
-520 AALTDAARN
+520 DALTDAAKKT
-529 AGINVETDDFKN
+529 GINVDSEDFKN

-562 GNVHTVTLRYN
+562 GNVHTVTLRYD
-573 GATVSAPQPGTPDSS
+573 GATVSAPQPGTHDSS

-633 SLDGWTIASKDPE
+633 SLDGWTVASKDPE
-646 KGTTTYKKEDTVTSP
+646 KGTTTYKKEETVTSP

-691 AELLNQHPE
+691 KELQ
-700 YKNKDELKAAG
+700 NKTGKDKATLLQEG
-711 YNINISSMDFSGIKC
+711 YSIDIGSMDFSGIKR
-726 VEWTIDELSESTKT
+726 VEWTIDTLSESTKT
-740 DAKDLND
+740 DTKDLND

-767 VDGKTYDKVTKTND
+767 VDGKTYDNVTKTND
-781 GYTCTVE
+781 GYTCMVE
-788 DKNGVKTTYTFTKQ
+788 DKNGVKTTYTFTKK

-832 GKTATFTKGNET
+832 GKTATFTKGDET

-864 SSSVTDIIKDNKDL
+864 SSSVTGIIKDDKDL

-893 SKLLPGEELW
+893 SKLQPGEELR
-903 IGNLEV
+903 IGE
-909 TDKTE
+909 TKIDSTTKKE
-914 KTDIIKYFTTAISPE
+914 DIIKYFTKAISPD

-938 ALQEQERIAKN
+938 ALQEQERIAKS

-967 YSGEKTDEFKSFSK
+967 YSGEKTGEFKYFSK
-981 APDGSKIEVYWKLT
+981 APDGSKIEVYWKST
-995 WWGGYYYYTDAN
+995 WGWNGYYYYTDAN

-1015 NTVHY
+1015 NTVHS

-1043 KDDKVDQ
+1043 EDGKVNQ

-1064 NYDAGNLVNG
+1064 NYDAGKLVNG
-1074 KGNQLVGL
+1074 KDNQTVGL
-1082 DSKISWDDEGGEGN
+1082 DSKISWDDEGGEGS
-1096 GHYEYDRGTPN
+1096 GHYEYDRGNRN
-1107 NCPDKSAYYK
+1107 NNPDKSAYYK

-1126 IKENGSIKLYQGQRG
+1126 IKENGSIKLYQGQWG
-1141 DYWTPGISA
+1141 DYWNPGISA
-1150 EDQAINAYL
+1150 EDEAINAYL
-1159 KATGSSKTA
+1159 KATGSSKTYRD
-1168 ASLTKKER
+1168 LTTKER
-1176 DAIVGTYVVQ
+1176 NAIVGTYVVK

-1206 SELTAYGYMTRDAN
+1206 SELTAYGYMSRDAN

-1292 KTSESATAYGENT
+1292 KTSERATAYGENT
-1305 SGGFDGAYTQNK
+1305 SGDFDGAYTQKK
-1317 SETVTGSGT
+1317 SETVEGSGT

-1334 TEVLKKLFTGSGSKE
+1334 TEVLKKIFSGSGSKE

-1362 DKVDTTPVSKETVT
+1362 DNVNTTPVSKETVT
-1376 TTDAHVDYNYTSIE
+1376 TTAAHVDYNYTSIE

-1402 IVPPVTPPVDP
+1402 IVPPVTPPE
-1413 DTPDGPVED
+1413 TPVED
-1422 ETPDEVMT
+1422 ETPDEVVT
-1430 PETPELPAVQD
+1430 PETPELPPVQD
-1441 AAPDEVVLPAEPELP
+1441 ATPDAPVLPSDAVLP
-1456 AVQDATA
+1456 AVQDA

>member
-1 MTNKKLKLAAMSV
+1 M
-14 ALTACVAAQ
+14 
-23 PMAAHAVEGPDP
+23 
-35 AEDNAAPQAEPV
+35 
-47 AESSTPAPV
+47 
-56 AEEGEKQEKV
+56 
-66 GEQEE
+66 
-71 FFPPPVNEEAKSEE
+71 NEEAKSEE

-255 DAKLGDYTVDKVEP
+255 DAKLGGYTVDKVEP
-269 AKDGNSKTLTL
+269 AEDGNSKELTL

-310 EELDEEGNPKTTYT
+310 TDDEGNTTYT
-324 LKKEEISTDEN
+324 LKKEETSTDEN

-345 KITGNTVETTTE
+345 EITGNSVKTTTE
-357 TTLVL
+357 TTLKL

-370 VNNEDLTT
+370 VDEKDLTT

-399 ISSEKLGEMLQDEYY
+399 ISSEKLGEMLKDEYY
-414 NNVTG
+414 NNDTG
-419 EYVYTENVD
+419 EYVYTETDAN
-428 GKEYTYKVKKMEDS
+428 GKEYTYKVKKTEDT
-442 KPLTNAQLAERL
+442 KPLTNKQLADRL

-472 TFDQMEAVR
+472 NLDQMEAVR

-497 GQVEGGQESIE
+497 GQVEGGQESIK
-508 SAKET
+508 SAEET

-520 AALTDAARN
+520 AALTDAAKKT
-529 AGINVETDDFKN
+529 GINVDSEDFKN

-562 GNVHTVTLRYN
+562 GNVHTVTLRYD
-573 GATVSAPQPGTPDSS
+573 GATVSAPQPGSSDPS

-633 SLDGWTIASKDPE
+633 SFDGWTIASKDPE
-646 KGTTTYKKEDTVTSP
+646 KGTTTYKKEETVTSP

-711 YNINISSMDFSGIKC
+711 YNINISSMDFSGIKR
-726 VEWTIDELSESTKT
+726 VEWTIDTLSESTKT
-740 DAKDLND
+740 DTKDLND
-747 KLVIPGGKNWSIDEK
+747 KLVIPGGKNWSIDEN
-762 ARTIT
+762 AGTIT
-767 VDGKTYDKVTKTND
+767 VDGNIYRNVTKTDD

-903 IGNLEV
+903 IG
-909 TDKTE
+909 KTKIDSTTKKE
-914 KTDIIKYFTTAISPE
+914 DIIKYFTKAISPE

-981 APDGSKIEVYWKLT
+981 APDGSKIEVYWKST
-995 WWGGYYYYTDAN
+995 WLWYGYYYYTDAN
-1007 GQEVRVHS
+1007 GQEVRVDN
-1015 NTVHY
+1015 NTVHS

-1043 KDDKVDQ
+1043 EDGKVDQ

-1074 KGNQLVGL
+1074 KGNQPVGL
-1082 DSKISWDDEGGEGN
+1082 DSKISWDDEGGKGD
-1096 GHYEYDRGTPN
+1096 GHYEYDRGNSN

-1150 EDQAINAYL
+1150 EDEAINAYL
-1159 KATGSSKTA
+1159 KATGSNKTA

-1235 YVGGYDLMISKLTQV
+1235 YVGGYDLMISELTQV

-1269 LSIRSSQDFAN
+1269 LSIRSSQDFAK

-1287 QTTTH
+1287 QTTTTH
-1292 KTSESATAYGENT
+1292 KTGEGATAYGENT
-1305 SGGFDGAYTQNK
+1305 SGDFDGTYTQKK
-1317 SETVTGSGT
+1317 SETVEGSGT

-1334 TEVLKKLFTGSGSKE
+1334 TEVLKKIFSGSGSKE
-1349 HDEGKVSYTYRTT
+1349 HDEGSVSYTHRTT
-1362 DKVDTTPVSKETVT
+1362 DKVNTTPVSKETVT
-1376 TTDAHVDYNYTSIE
+1376 TTDAHVGYNYTSIE

-1402 IVPPVTPPVDP
+1402 IVPPVTPPE
-1413 DTPDGPVED
+1413 TPVED
-1422 ETPDEVMT
+1422 ETPDEVVT
-1430 PETPELPAVQD
+1430 PETPKLPPVQDATPDAPVLPSDAVLPAVQD
-1441 AAPDEVVLPAEPELP
+1441 
-1456 AVQDATA
+1456 A

>member
-1 MTNKKLKLAAMSV
+1 M
-14 ALTACVAAQ
+14 
-23 PMAAHAVEGPDP
+23 
-35 AEDNAAPQAEPV
+35 
-47 AESSTPAPV
+47 
-56 AEEGEKQEKV
+56 
-66 GEQEE
+66 
-71 FFPPPVNEEAKSEE
+71 
-85 QAPAFGPG
+85 
-93 TKTDDIIIDYKP
+93 
-105 AEKPEEPG
+105 
-113 ESGKDGET
+113 
-121 DGSEGSGET
+121 
-130 DETENPDGTYV
+130 
-141 KGDVID
+141 ID

-169 PDSSSSTTVVDPDA
+169 PEGSSSTTVVDPDA

-202 TTPTETTGTETTTTT
+202 TTPTETTGTQTTTTT
-217 GTGKADSSTTITDTK
+217 GTGEAKSETTITDTK

-255 DAKLGDYTVDKVEP
+255 DAKLGGYTVDKVEP

-280 KKTSPTEEKE
+280 KKTSEPETKE
-290 MAAEDIAKLLDVPE
+290 MSAEDVAKLLDVP
-304 GGVEKK
+304 GDGVEKK
-310 EELDEEGNPKTTYT
+310 TDDEGNTTYT
-324 LKKEEISTDEN
+324 LKKEETSTDEN

-345 KITGNTVETTTE
+345 EITGNSVKTTTE
-357 TTLVL
+357 TTLKL
-362 KVEKGTVD
+362 KVEKGTETKKD
-370 VNNEDLTT
+370 QDLST
-378 EIELPSITAKNTDE
+378 EAELPDSITVKNGKSELKVSKDILEKALDNGGTYTDTDKNITYTV
-392 TKTDVIE
+392 TKKE
-399 ISSEKLGEMLQDEYY
+399 ESSTKLSNE
-414 NNVTG
+414 
-419 EYVYTENVD
+419 
-428 GKEYTYKVKKMEDS
+428 
-442 KPLTNAQLAERL
+442 QLAKRL
-454 GEGFTGD
+454 GDGFTYNAAD
-461 DNGVYYKGEKL
+461 DSISYKGEKL
-472 TFDQMEAVR
+472 TISQNDVYR
-481 KTLSYT
+481 KLLSYDVT
-487 VEVTE
+487 VTE
-492 VTKTP
+492 TIKNE
-497 GQVEGGQESIE
+497 GQVEGGQASIDK
-508 SAKET
+508 ANND

-562 GNVHTVTLRYN
+562 GNVHTVTLRYD

-588 KDTETRKDVT
+588 KGTETRKDVT

-604 TAYVTGS
+604 TAYVNGS

-691 AELLNQHPE
+691 NELQ
-700 YKNKDELKAAG
+700 NKTGKDKATLIQEG
-711 YNINISSMDFSGIKC
+711 YSIDIGSMDFSGIKR

-884 LWKQIQEIQ
+884 LWKQIQEIR
-893 SKLLPGEELW
+893 SKLQPGEELW

-981 APDGSKIEVYWKLT
+981 APDGSKIEVYWKST

-1074 KGNQLVGL
+1074 KGNQPVGL
-1082 DSKISWDDEGGEGN
+1082 DSKISWDDEGGEGD
-1096 GHYEYDRGTPN
+1096 GHYEYDRGDSN
-1107 NCPDKSAYYK
+1107 NNPDKSAYYK

-1126 IKENGSIKLYQGQRG
+1126 IKENGNIKLYQGG
-1141 DYWTPGISA
+1141 YDGWSWVSA

-1159 KATGSSKTA
+1159 KATGSNKTA
-1168 ASLTKKER
+1168 AKLSKKER

-1191 TNSTGESGYQVYLKS
+1191 TNSTGKSGYQVYLKT
-1206 SELTAYGYMTRDAN
+1206 SELTAYGYMSRDAN

-1292 KTSESATAYGENT
+1292 KTSERATAYGENT
-1305 SGGFDGAYTQNK
+1305 SGGFNGAYTQDK

-1334 TEVLKKLFTGSGSKE
+1334 TEVLKKLFSGKGETSYDTGSI
-1349 HDEGKVSYTYRTT
+1349 SYSYRTT
-1362 DKVDTTPVSKETVT
+1362 DKVNTTPVSKETVT

-1390 TRTVTVN
+1390 TRTVTVD

-1422 ETPDEVMT
+1422 ETPDEIVT

>member
-23 PMAAHAVEGPDP
+23 PMAAHAVEGPDSV
-35 AEDNAAPQAEPV
+35 EDNAAPQAEP
-47 AESSTPAPV
+47 APV
-56 AEEGEKQEKV
+56 EGKTAEGEVEGEEEKQE
-66 GEQEE
+66 E
-71 FFPPPVNEEAKSEE
+71 FVPPENDEAKKDD

-113 ESGKDGET
+113 KSGEDGEA

-169 PDSSSSTTVVDPDA
+169 PEGSSSTTVVDPDA

-255 DAKLGDYTVDKVEP
+255 DAKLGGYTVDKVEP

-370 VNNEDLTT
+370 VDDKDLTT
-378 EIELPSITAKNTDE
+378 EIKLPSITAKNTDE

-399 ISSEKLGEMLQDEYY
+399 ISSEKLGEMLKDEYY

-419 EYVYTENVD
+419 EYVYTETVD
-428 GKEYTYKVKKMEDS
+428 GKEYTYKVKKTEDTNS
-442 KPLTNAQLAERL
+442 LTNDQLANRL
-454 GEGFTGD
+454 GDGFSVDADGD
-461 DNGVYYKGEKL
+461 VCYKGEKL
-472 TFDQMEAVR
+472 TFDQMKAVR

-487 VEVTE
+487 VAVTE
-492 VTKTP
+492 ITKNE
-497 GQVEGGQESIE
+497 GQVEGGEGSIK
-508 SAKET
+508 SAEET

-562 GNVHTVTLRYN
+562 GNVHTVTLRYD
-573 GATVSAPQPGTPDSS
+573 GATVSAPQPGSS
-588 KDTETRKDVT
+588 DPRKDTETRKDVT

-633 SLDGWTIASKDPE
+633 SLEGWTFDGIDTE
-646 KGTTTYKKEDTVTSP
+646 KGTTIYKKEDTVTLS

-676 SSASLSDTEKEEIAW
+676 SSVSLSDTEKEEIAW

-711 YNINISSMDFSGIKC
+711 YNINISSMDFSGIKR

-762 ARTIT
+762 AGTIT

-817 GQYSVSADSIRLNAD
+817 GQYSVPADSIRLNAD
-832 GKTATFTKGNET
+832 GKTATFTKGDET

-850 TLSETLTVRKDVHT
+850 TLSETLTVRKDMHT

-938 ALQEQERIAKN
+938 ALQEQERIAKS

-981 APDGSKIEVYWKLT
+981 APDGSKIEVYWKWT
-995 WWGGYYYYTDAN
+995 RWGGYYYYTDAN

-1043 KDDKVDQ
+1043 KDGNVDQ

-1057 KNLKLEW
+1057 KNLEW

-1074 KGNQLVGL
+1074 KGNQPVGL
-1082 DSKISWDDEGGEGN
+1082 DSKISWDDEGGKGN
-1096 GHYEYDRGTPN
+1096 GHYEYDRGNPN

-1126 IKENGSIKLYQGQRG
+1126 IKENGSIKLYQGG
-1141 DYWTPGISA
+1141 YDDWHWVSA

-1176 DAIVGTYVVQ
+1176 DAIVGTYVVK
-1186 IGTTG
+1186 IGTTD
-1191 TNSTGESGYQVYLKS
+1191 TNSTGESGYQVYLKT

-1292 KTSESATAYGENT
+1292 KTSESATASGENT
-1305 SGGFDGAYTQNK
+1305 SGGFNGAYTQDK

-1362 DKVDTTPVSKETVT
+1362 DKVNTTPVSKETVT

-1390 TRTVTVN
+1390 TRTVTVD

-1402 IVPPVTPPVDP
+1402 IVPPVTPPE
-1413 DTPDGPVED
+1413 TPVED
-1422 ETPDEVMT
+1422 ETPDEVVT
-1430 PETPELPAVQD
+1430 PETPELPPVQD
-1441 AAPDEVVLPAEPELP
+1441 ATPDDAAPETPVLPSDAVLP
-1456 AVQDATA
+1456 AVQDA

>member
-1 MTNKKLKLAAMSV
+1 M
-14 ALTACVAAQ
+14 
-23 PMAAHAVEGPDP
+23 
-35 AEDNAAPQAEPV
+35 
-47 AESSTPAPV
+47 
-56 AEEGEKQEKV
+56 
-66 GEQEE
+66 
-71 FFPPPVNEEAKSEE
+71 NEEAKSEE

-93 TKTDDIIIDYKP
+93 TKTDDITIDYKP
-105 AEKPEEPG
+105 AAKPEEPG
-113 ESGKDGET
+113 E
-121 DGSEGSGET
+121 T
-130 DETENPDGTYV
+130 DEPETPGDTHL

-269 AKDGNSKTLTL
+269 AEDGNSKELTL
-280 KKTSPTEEKE
+280 KKTSEPETKE
-290 MAAEDIAKLLDVPE
+290 MSAEDVAKLLDVPE

-310 EELDEEGNPKTTYT
+310 TDNEGNTTYT
-324 LKKEEISTDEN
+324 LKKEETSTDEN

-345 KITGNTVETTTE
+345 EITGNSVKTRTE
-357 TTLVL
+357 TTLKL
-362 KVEKGTVD
+362 KVEKGTETKKD
-370 VNNEDLTT
+370 QDLST
-378 EIELPSITAKNTDE
+378 EAELPDSITVKNGKSELKVSKDILEKALDNGGTYTDTDKNITYTV
-392 TKTDVIE
+392 TKKE
-399 ISSEKLGEMLQDEYY
+399 ESSTKLSNE
-414 NNVTG
+414 
-419 EYVYTENVD
+419 
-428 GKEYTYKVKKMEDS
+428 
-442 KPLTNAQLAERL
+442 QLAKRL
-454 GEGFTGD
+454 GDGFTYNAAD
-461 DNGVYYKGEKL
+461 DSISYKGEKL
-472 TFDQMEAVR
+472 TISQNDVYR
-481 KTLSYT
+481 KLLSYDVT
-487 VEVTE
+487 VTE
-492 VTKTP
+492 TIKNE
-497 GQVEGGQESIE
+497 GQVEGGQASIDK
-508 SAKET
+508 ANND

-520 AALTDAARN
+520 AALTDAAKKT
-529 AGINVETDDFKN
+529 GINVDSEDFKN

-562 GNVHTVTLRYN
+562 GNVHTVTLRYD
-573 GATVSAPQPGTPDSS
+573 GATVSAPQPGSSDPS

-621 GTYVKPGSGELP
+621 GTYVKPGSGKLP

-646 KGTTTYKKEDTVTSP
+646 KGTTTYKKEETVTSP

-676 SSASLSDTEKEEIAW
+676 SSASLTDAEKEEIAW
-691 AELLNQHPE
+691 KELQ
-700 YKNKDELKAAG
+700 NKTGKDKATLLQEG
-711 YNINISSMDFSGIKC
+711 YSIDIGSMDFSGIKR
-726 VEWTIDELSESTKT
+726 VEWTIDTLSESTKT
-740 DAKDLND
+740 DTKDLND
-747 KLVIPGGKNWSIDEK
+747 KLVIPGGKNWSIDEN
-762 ARTIT
+762 AGTIT
-767 VDGKTYDKVTKTND
+767 VDGNIYRNVTKTDD

-802 AGAPLTPEEIQTALA
+802 AGAPLTPDEIQTALA

-832 GKTATFTKGNET
+832 GKTATFTKGDET

-864 SSSVTDIIKDNKDL
+864 SSSVTGIIKDDKDL

-893 SKLLPGEELW
+893 SKLQPGEELR
-903 IGNLEV
+903 IGE
-909 TDKTE
+909 TKIDSTTKKE
-914 KTDIIKYFTTAISPE
+914 DIIKYFTKAISPE

-981 APDGSKIEVYWKLT
+981 APDGSKIEVYWKST
-995 WWGGYYYYTDAN
+995 WLWYGYYYYTDAN
-1007 GQEVRVHS
+1007 GQEVRVDN

-1043 KDDKVDQ
+1043 EDGKVDQ

-1074 KGNQLVGL
+1074 KGNQPVGL
-1082 DSKISWDDEGGEGN
+1082 DSKISWDDEGGKGD
-1096 GHYEYDRGTPN
+1096 GHYEYDRGNSN

-1141 DYWTPGISA
+1141 DYWNPGISA
-1150 EDQAINAYL
+1150 EDEAINAYL
-1159 KATGSSKTA
+1159 KATGSSKTYRD
-1168 ASLTKKER
+1168 LTTKER
-1176 DAIVGTYVVQ
+1176 NAIVGTYVVK

-1206 SELTAYGYMTRDAN
+1206 SELTAYGYMSRDAN

-1235 YVGGYDLMISKLTQV
+1235 YVGGYDLMISELTQV
-1250 SEGKVVGQ
+1250 REGKVVGQ

-1269 LSIRSSQDFAN
+1269 LSIRSSQDFAK

-1287 QTTTH
+1287 QTTTTH
-1292 KTSESATAYGENT
+1292 KTGEGATAYGENT
-1305 SGGFDGAYTQNK
+1305 SGGFDGTYTQKK
-1317 SETVTGSGT
+1317 SETVEGSGT

-1334 TEVLKKLFTGSGSKE
+1334 TEVLKKIFSGSGSKE
-1349 HDEGKVSYTYRTT
+1349 HDEGSVSYTHRTT
-1362 DKVDTTPVSKETVT
+1362 DKVNTTPVSKETVT

-1390 TRTVTVN
+1390 TRKVTVS

-1402 IVPPVTPPVDP
+1402 IVPPVDP

-1422 ETPDEVMT
+1422 ETPDEVVT
-1430 PETPELPAVQD
+1430 PETPELPPVQD
-1441 AAPDEVVLPAEPELP
+1441 ATPDAPVLPSDAVLP

-1478 FSGMLLTIAGAFAS
+1478 FSGMLLMVVGAFTS

>member
-1 MTNKKLKLAAMSV
+1 M
-14 ALTACVAAQ
+14 
-23 PMAAHAVEGPDP
+23 
-35 AEDNAAPQAEPV
+35 
-47 AESSTPAPV
+47 
-56 AEEGEKQEKV
+56 
-66 GEQEE
+66 
-71 FFPPPVNEEAKSEE
+71 NEEAKKDD

-113 ESGKDGET
+113 KSGEDGEA

-232 KGEEINLDDE
+232 KGEEIDLNKE
-242 LGKDVR
+242 LGEVR

-255 DAKLGDYTVDKVEP
+255 DATLGDYTVKEVEP
-269 AKDGNSKTLTL
+269 SEDGNSKELTL

-310 EELDEEGNPKTTYT
+310 TDDEGNTTYT
-324 LKKEEISTDEN
+324 LKKEETSTDEN
-335 GNTVTRVTYY
+335 GNTVTRTTYY
-345 KITGNTVETTTE
+345 EITGTSVKTRTE
-357 TTLVL
+357 TTLKL
-362 KVEKGTVD
+362 KVEKGTETKKD
-370 VNNEDLTT
+370 QDLST
-378 EIELPSITAKNTDE
+378 EAELPDSITVKNGKSELKVSKDILEKALDNGGTYTDTDKNITYTV
-392 TKTDVIE
+392 TKKE
-399 ISSEKLGEMLQDEYY
+399 ESSTKLSNE
-414 NNVTG
+414 
-419 EYVYTENVD
+419 
-428 GKEYTYKVKKMEDS
+428 
-442 KPLTNAQLAERL
+442 QLAKRL
-454 GEGFTGD
+454 GDGFTYNAAD
-461 DNGVYYKGEKL
+461 DSISYKGEKL
-472 TFDQMEAVR
+472 TISQNDVYR
-481 KTLSYT
+481 KLLSYDVT
-487 VEVTE
+487 VTE
-492 VTKTP
+492 TIKNE
-497 GQVEGGQESIE
+497 GQVEGGQASIDK
-508 SAKET
+508 ANND

-520 AALTDAARN
+520 AALTDAAKKT
-529 AGINVETDDFKN
+529 GINVDSEDFKN

-562 GNVHTVTLRYN
+562 GNVHTVTLRYD
-573 GATVSAPQPGTPDSS
+573 GATVSAPQPGSSDPS
-588 KDTETRKDVT
+588 KDTETREDIKDYTV
-598 DNVITG
+598 TG

-633 SLDGWTIASKDPE
+633 SLEGWTFDGIDTE
-646 KGTTTYKKEDTVTSP
+646 KGTTTYKKEETVTSP

-676 SSASLSDTEKEEIAW
+676 SSASLSDAEKEEIAW
-691 AELLNQHPE
+691 KELQ
-700 YKNKDELKAAG
+700 NKTGKDKATLLQEG
-711 YNINISSMDFSGIKC
+711 YSIDIGSMDFSGIKR
-726 VEWTIDELSESTKT
+726 VEWTIDTLSESTKT
-740 DAKDLND
+740 DTKDLND
-747 KLVIPGGKNWSIDEK
+747 KLVIPGGKNWSIDEN
-762 ARTIT
+762 AGTIT
-767 VDGKTYDKVTKTND
+767 VDGNIYRNVTKTDD

-832 GKTATFTKGNET
+832 GKTATFTKGDET

-864 SSSVTDIIKDNKDL
+864 SSSVTGIIKDDKDL

-893 SKLLPGEELW
+893 SKLQPGEELR
-903 IGNLEV
+903 IGE
-909 TDKTE
+909 TKIDSTTKKE
-914 KTDIIKYFTTAISPE
+914 DIIKYFTKAISPDD
-929 NMSKDELIK
+929 MSKDELIK
-938 ALQEQERIAKN
+938 ALQEQERIAKS

-967 YSGEKTDEFKSFSK
+967 YSGEKTDEFKYFSK
-981 APDGSKIEVYWKLT
+981 APDDSKIEVYWKWT

-1007 GQEVRVHS
+1007 GQEVRVDS
-1015 NTVHY
+1015 NTVHS

-1043 KDDKVDQ
+1043 EDGKVNQ

-1064 NYDAGNLVNG
+1064 NYDAGKLVNG
-1074 KGNQLVGL
+1074 KDNQTVGL
-1082 DSKISWDDEGGEGN
+1082 DSKISWDDEGGEGS
-1096 GHYEYDRGTPN
+1096 GHYEYDRGNRN
-1107 NCPDKSAYYK
+1107 NNPDKSAYYK

-1126 IKENGSIKLYQGQRG
+1126 IKENGSIKLYQGG
-1141 DYWTPGISA
+1141 YDGWYWVSA

-1159 KATGSSKTA
+1159 EATGSSKTA

-1176 DAIVGTYVVQ
+1176 DAIVGTYVVK

-1206 SELTAYGYMTRDAN
+1206 SELTAYGYMSRDAN

-1235 YVGGYDLMISKLTQV
+1235 YVGGYDLMISELTQV
-1250 SEGKVVGQ
+1250 REGKVVGQ

-1269 LSIRSSQDFAN
+1269 LSIRSSQDFAK

-1287 QTTTH
+1287 QTTTTH
-1292 KTSESATAYGENT
+1292 KTGEGATAFGDNT
-1305 SGGFDGAYTQNK
+1305 SGSFSGTYTQK
-1317 SETVTGSGT
+1317 KGETVEASGT
-1326 GKGHYTTF
+1326 GSGHYTTF
-1334 TEVLKKLFTGSGSKE
+1334 TEVLKKIFSGSGSKE
-1349 HDEGKVSYTYRTT
+1349 HDEGSVSYTHRTT
-1362 DKVDTTPVSKETVT
+1362 DKVNTTPVSKETVT
-1376 TTDAHVDYNYTSIE
+1376 TTDAHVGYNYTSIE

-1402 IVPPVTPPVDP
+1402 IVPPVTPPE
-1413 DTPDGPVED
+1413 TPVED
-1422 ETPDEVMT
+1422 ETPDEVVT
-1430 PETPELPAVQD
+1430 PETPELPPVQD
-1441 AAPDEVVLPAEPELP
+1441 ATPDAPVLPSDAVLP
-1456 AVQDATA
+1456 AVQDA
-1463 LPQTGVNWMAALGMA
+1463 LPQTGVNWMVALGMA

>member
-23 PMAAHAVEGPDP
+23 PMAAHAVEGPDSV
-35 AEDNAAPQAEPV
+35 EDNAAPQAEPV
-47 AESSTPAPV
+47 AESPTPAPV
-56 AEEGEKQEKV
+56 AEEGEKQEEA

-71 FFPPPVNEEAKSEE
+71 FVPPVNDEAKKDD

-93 TKTDDIIIDYKP
+93 TKTDDITIDYKP
-105 AEKPEEPG
+105 AEKPEEP
-113 ESGKDGET
+113 
-121 DGSEGSGET
+121 GET

-255 DAKLGDYTVDKVEP
+255 DAKLGGYTVDKVEP

-290 MAAEDIAKLLDVPE
+290 MAAEDVAKLLDVPE

-310 EELDEEGNPKTTYT
+310 TDDEGKTTYI
-324 LKKEEISTDEN
+324 LKKEETSTDEN

-370 VNNEDLTT
+370 VDEKDLTT
-378 EIELPSITAKNTDE
+378 EIKLPSITAKNTDE

-399 ISSEKLGEMLQDEYY
+399 ISSEKLGEMLKDEYY
-414 NNVTG
+414 NNDTG
-419 EYVYTENVD
+419 EYVYTETDAN
-428 GKEYTYKVKKMEDS
+428 GKEYTYKVKKTEDT
-442 KPLTNAQLAERL
+442 KQLTNEQLAARL
-454 GEGFTGD
+454 GEGFSVDADGD
-461 DNGVYYKGEKL
+461 VCYKGEKL
-472 TFDQMEAVR
+472 TFDQKEAVR

-497 GQVEGGQESIE
+497 GQVEGGQESIK
-508 SAKET
+508 SAEET

-562 GNVHTVTLRYN
+562 GNVHTVTLRYD

-588 KDTETRKDVT
+588 KGTETRKDVT

-604 TAYVTGS
+604 TAYVNGS

-661 DGTSTKITRTCTITE
+661 DGTITKITRTCTITE

-711 YNINISSMDFSGIKC
+711 YNINISSMDFSGIKR

-762 ARTIT
+762 AGTIT

-832 GKTATFTKGNET
+832 GKTATFTKGDET

-981 APDGSKIEVYWKLT
+981 APDGSKIEVYWKST

-1057 KNLKLEW
+1057 KNLEW

-1074 KGNQLVGL
+1074 KGNQPVGL
-1082 DSKISWDDEGGEGN
+1082 DSKISWDDEGGKGN
-1096 GHYEYDRGTPN
+1096 GHYEYDRGNPN

-1126 IKENGSIKLYQGQRG
+1126 IKENGSIKLYQGG
-1141 DYWTPGISA
+1141 YDDWHWVSA

-1176 DAIVGTYVVQ
+1176 DAIVGTYVVK
-1186 IGTTG
+1186 IGTTD
-1191 TNSTGESGYQVYLKS
+1191 TNSTGESGYQVYLKT

-1292 KTSESATAYGENT
+1292 KTSESATASGENT
-1305 SGGFDGAYTQNK
+1305 SGGFNGAYTQDK

-1362 DKVDTTPVSKETVT
+1362 DKVNTTPVSKETVT

-1390 TRTVTVN
+1390 TRTVTVD

-1402 IVPPVTPPVDP
+1402 IVPPVTPPE
-1413 DTPDGPVED
+1413 TPVED
-1422 ETPDEVMT
+1422 ETPDEVVT
-1430 PETPELPAVQD
+1430 PETPELPPVQD
-1441 AAPDEVVLPAEPELP
+1441 ATPDDAAPETPVLPSDAVLP
-1456 AVQDATA
+1456 AVQDA

>member
-23 PMAAHAVEGPDP
+23 PMAAHAVEGPDSV
-35 AEDNAAPQAEPV
+35 EDNAAPQAEPV

-71 FFPPPVNEEAKSEE
+71 FTPPRVNEEAKSEE

-93 TKTDDIIIDYKP
+93 TKTDDITIDYKP
-105 AEKPEEPG
+105 AAKPEEPG
-113 ESGKDGET
+113 E
-121 DGSEGSGET
+121 T
-130 DETENPDGTYV
+130 DEPETPGDTHL

-161 GEATKEET
+161 GTATKEET

-248 PDWKTDK
+248 PGWGTDK
-255 DAKLGDYTVDKVEP
+255 DDKLGGYTVDKVEP
-269 AKDGNSKTLTL
+269 AEDGNSKELTL
-280 KKTSPTEEKE
+280 KKTENAEKE
-290 MAAEDIAKLLDVPE
+290 MSAEDIAKLLDVPK

-310 EELDEEGNPKTTYT
+310 TDDEGNTTYT
-324 LKKEEISTDEN
+324 LKKEETSTDEN

-345 KITGNTVETTTE
+345 EITGNSVKTTTE
-357 TTLVL
+357 TTLKL
-362 KVEKGTVD
+362 KVEKGTETKKD
-370 VNNEDLTT
+370 QDLST
-378 EIELPSITAKNTDE
+378 EAELPDSITVKNGKSELKVSKDILEKALDNGGTYTDTDKNITYTV
-392 TKTDVIE
+392 TKKE
-399 ISSEKLGEMLQDEYY
+399 ESSTKLSNE
-414 NNVTG
+414 
-419 EYVYTENVD
+419 
-428 GKEYTYKVKKMEDS
+428 
-442 KPLTNAQLAERL
+442 QLAKRL
-454 GEGFTGD
+454 GDGFTYNAAD
-461 DNGVYYKGEKL
+461 DSISYKGEKL
-472 TFDQMEAVR
+472 TISQNDVYR
-481 KTLSYT
+481 KLLSYDVT
-487 VEVTE
+487 VTE
-492 VTKTP
+492 TIKNE
-497 GQVEGGQESIE
+497 GQVEGGQASIDK
-508 SAKET
+508 ANND

-562 GNVHTVTLRYN
+562 GNVHTVTLRYD
-573 GATVSAPQPGTPDSS
+573 GATVSAPQPGSS
-588 KDTETRKDVT
+588 DPRKDTETRKDVT
-598 DNVITG
+598 DNTVTG

-646 KGTTTYKKEDTVTSP
+646 KGATTYKKEETVTSP

-711 YNINISSMDFSGIKC
+711 YNINISSMDFSGIKR
-726 VEWTIDELSESTKT
+726 VEWTIAELSESTKT

-747 KLVIPGGKNWSIDEK
+747 KLVIPGGKNWSIDEN
-762 ARTIT
+762 AGTIT
-767 VDGKTYDKVTKTND
+767 VDGNIYRNVTKTDD

-903 IGNLEV
+903 IG
-909 TDKTE
+909 KTKIDSTTKKE
-914 KTDIIKYFTTAISPE
+914 DIIKYFTKAISPE

-981 APDGSKIEVYWKLT
+981 APDGSKIEVYWKST
-995 WWGGYYYYTDAN
+995 WLWYGYYYYTDAN
-1007 GQEVRVHS
+1007 GQEVRVDN

-1043 KDDKVDQ
+1043 EDGKVDQ

-1074 KGNQLVGL
+1074 KGNQPVGL
-1082 DSKISWDDEGGEGN
+1082 DSKISWDDEGGKGD
-1096 GHYEYDRGTPN
+1096 GHYEYDRGNSN

-1150 EDQAINAYL
+1150 EDEAINAYL
-1159 KATGSSKTA
+1159 KATGSNKTA

-1235 YVGGYDLMISKLTQV
+1235 YVGGYDLMISELTQV

-1269 LSIRSSQDFAN
+1269 LSIRSSQDFAK

-1287 QTTTH
+1287 QTTTTH
-1292 KTSESATAYGENT
+1292 KTGEGATAYGENT
-1305 SGGFDGAYTQNK
+1305 SGDFDGTYTQKK
-1317 SETVTGSGT
+1317 SETVEGSGT

-1334 TEVLKKLFTGSGSKE
+1334 TEVLKKIFSGSGSKE
-1349 HDEGKVSYTYRTT
+1349 HDEGSVSYTHRTT
-1362 DKVDTTPVSKETVT
+1362 DKVNTTPVSKETVT
-1376 TTDAHVDYNYTSIE
+1376 TTDAHVGYNYTSIE

-1402 IVPPVTPPVDP
+1402 IVPPVTPPV
-1413 DTPDGPVED
+1413 TPPETPVED
-1422 ETPDEVMT
+1422 ETPNEVVT
-1430 PETPELPAVQD
+1430 PETPELPPVQD
-1441 AAPDEVVLPAEPELP
+1441 ATPDAPVLPSDAVLP
-1456 AVQDATA
+1456 AVQDA

>member
-23 PMAAHAVEGPDP
+23 PMAAHAVEGPDSV
-35 AEDNAAPQAEPV
+35 EDNAAPQAEP
-47 AESSTPAPV
+47 APV
-56 AEEGEKQEKV
+56 EGKTAEGEVEGEEEKQE
-66 GEQEE
+66 E
-71 FFPPPVNEEAKSEE
+71 FVPPENDEAKKDD

-93 TKTDDIIIDYKP
+93 TETDDITIDYKP
-105 AEKPEEPG
+105 AEKPEEP
-113 ESGKDGET
+113 
-121 DGSEGSGET
+121 GET

-248 PDWKTDK
+248 PDWSTDEK
-255 DAKLGDYTVDKVEP
+255 AKLGDYTVKEVEP
-269 AKDGNSKTLTL
+269 SEDGNSKTLTL
-280 KKTSPTEEKE
+280 KKTSEPETKK
-290 MAAEDIAKLLDVPE
+290 MSAEDVAKLLDVPE

-324 LKKEEISTDEN
+324 LKKEETSTDEN

-428 GKEYTYKVKKMEDS
+428 GKEYTYKVKKTEDS

-497 GQVEGGQESIE
+497 GQVEGGQESIK
-508 SAKET
+508 SAEET

-604 TAYVTGS
+604 TAYVIGS

-691 AELLNQHPE
+691 NELQ
-700 YKNKDELKAAG
+700 NKTGKDKATLIQEG
-711 YNINISSMDFSGIKC
+711 YSIDIGSMDFSGIKR

-762 ARTIT
+762 AGTIT

-832 GKTATFTKGNET
+832 GKTATFTKGDET

-938 ALQEQERIAKN
+938 ALQEQERIAKS

-981 APDGSKIEVYWKLT
+981 APDGSKIEVYWKWT
-995 WWGGYYYYTDAN
+995 RWGGYYYYTDAN

-1043 KDDKVDQ
+1043 KDGNVDQ

-1074 KGNQLVGL
+1074 KGNQPVGL
-1082 DSKISWDDEGGEGN
+1082 DSKISWDDEGGKGN
-1096 GHYEYDRGTPN
+1096 GHYEYDRGNPN

-1126 IKENGSIKLYQGQRG
+1126 IKENGNIKLYQGG
-1141 DYWTPGISA
+1141 FDDYWYWVSA

-1159 KATGSSKTA
+1159 KATGSNKTA

-1176 DAIVGTYVVQ
+1176 DAIVGTYVVK

-1191 TNSTGESGYQVYLKS
+1191 TNSTGESGYQVYLKT
-1206 SELTAYGYMTRDAN
+1206 SELTAYGYMSRDAN

-1230 DGTWG
+1230 TNSWD

-1280 RLLELNK
+1280 RLLELNQ

-1292 KTSESATAYGENT
+1292 KTSERATAYGENT
-1305 SGGFDGAYTQNK
+1305 SGGFDGAYTQDK

-1334 TEVLKKLFTGSGSKE
+1334 TEVLKKLFSGKGETSYDTGS
-1349 HDEGKVSYTYRTT
+1349 VSYSYRTT
-1362 DKVDTTPVSKETVT
+1362 DKVNTTPVSKETVT

-1422 ETPDEVMT
+1422 ETPDEVVT
-1430 PETPELPAVQD
+1430 PETPELPPVQD
-1441 AAPDEVVLPAEPELP
+1441 ATPDEVVLPAEPELP

-1478 FSGMLLTIAGAFAS
+1478 FSGMLLMVVGAFTS

>member
-23 PMAAHAVEGPDP
+23 PMAAHAVEGPDSV
-35 AEDNAAPQAEPV
+35 EDNAAPQAEPV
-47 AESSTPAPV
+47 AENSTPAPV
-56 AEEGEKQEKV
+56 AEEGEKQEEV

-71 FFPPPVNEEAKSEE
+71 FVPPVNDEAKKDD

-93 TKTDDIIIDYKP
+93 TKTDDIAIDYKP

-113 ESGKDGET
+113 KSGEDGEA

-255 DAKLGDYTVDKVEP
+255 DAKLGGYTVDKVEP

-280 KKTSPTEEKE
+280 KKTSEPETKK
-290 MAAEDIAKLLDVPE
+290 MSAEDVAKLLDVPE

-310 EELDEEGNPKTTYT
+310 TDDEGNTTYT
-324 LKKEEISTDEN
+324 LKKEETSTDEN
-335 GNTVTRVTYY
+335 GNTVTRTTYY
-345 KITGNTVETTTE
+345 EITGNSVKTRTE

-428 GKEYTYKVKKMEDS
+428 GKEYTYKVKKTEDS
-442 KPLTNAQLAERL
+442 KPLTNAQLADRL

-472 TFDQMEAVR
+472 NLDQMEAVR

-492 VTKTP
+492 ITKHE
-497 GQVEGGQESIE
+497 GQVEGGQESIK
-508 SAKET
+508 SAAET

-562 GNVHTVTLRYN
+562 GNVHTVTLRYD
-573 GATVSAPQPGTPDSS
+573 GATVSAPQPGSSDPS

-633 SLDGWTIASKDPE
+633 SLDGWTVDINDPE
-646 KGTTTYKKEDTVTSP
+646 KGTTIYKKEDTVTLP
-661 DGTSTKITRTCTITE
+661 DGTITKITRTCTITE

-700 YKNKDELKAAG
+700 YKSKDELKAAG
-711 YNINISSMDFSGIKC
+711 YNINISSMDFSGIKR
-726 VEWTIDELSESTKT
+726 VKWTINELSESTKT
-740 DAKDLND
+740 DAKDLHD

-884 LWKQIQEIQ
+884 LWKQIQEIR
-893 SKLLPGEELW
+893 SKLQPDEELW
-903 IGNLEV
+903 IG
-909 TDKTE
+909 KTKIDSTTKKE
-914 KTDIIKYFTTAISPE
+914 DIIKYFTKAISPE

-938 ALQEQERIAKN
+938 ALQEQERIAKS

-981 APDGSKIEVYWKLT
+981 APDGSKIEVYWKST

-1043 KDDKVDQ
+1043 KDGKVDQ

-1074 KGNQLVGL
+1074 KGNQPVGL
-1082 DSKISWDDEGGEGN
+1082 DSKISWDDEGGEGD
-1096 GHYEYDRGTPN
+1096 GHYEYDRGNPN

-1126 IKENGSIKLYQGQRG
+1126 IKENGNIKLYQGG
-1141 DYWTPGISA
+1141 FDDYWYWVSA

-1159 KATGSSKTA
+1159 KATGSNETA

-1176 DAIVGTYVVQ
+1176 DAIVGTYVVK

-1191 TNSTGESGYQVYLKS
+1191 TNSTGESGYQVYLKT
-1206 SELTAYGYMTRDAN
+1206 SELTAYGYMSRDAN

-1280 RLLELNK
+1280 RLLELNQ

-1292 KTSESATAYGENT
+1292 KTSERATAYGENT

-1334 TEVLKKLFTGSGSKE
+1334 TEVLKKLFSGSGSKE

-1376 TTDAHVDYNYTSIE
+1376 ITDAHVDYNYTSIE
-1390 TRTVTVN
+1390 TRKVTVS

-1402 IVPPVTPPVDP
+1402 IVPPVDP

-1422 ETPDEVMT
+1422 ETPDEVVT
-1430 PETPELPAVQD
+1430 PETPELPPVQD
-1441 AAPDEVVLPAEPELP
+1441 ATPDDAAPETPVLPSDAVLP
-1456 AVQDATA
+1456 AVQDA

>member
-23 PMAAHAVEGPDP
+23 PMAAHAVEGPDSV
-35 AEDNAAPQAEPV
+35 EDNAAPQAEP
-47 AESSTPAPV
+47 APV
-56 AEEGEKQEKV
+56 EGKTAEGEVEGEEEKQE
-66 GEQEE
+66 E
-71 FFPPPVNEEAKSEE
+71 FVPPVNDEAKKDD

-93 TKTDDIIIDYKP
+93 TKTDDITIDYKP
-105 AEKPEEPG
+105 AEKPEAP
-113 ESGKDGET
+113 
-121 DGSEGSGET
+121 GET

-183 EVKKGDP
+183 EVKKGES

-202 TTPTETTGTETTTTT
+202 TTPTETTGTQTTTTT
-217 GTGKADSSTTITDTK
+217 GTGKADSETTITDTE
-232 KGEEINLDDE
+232 KGDKIDLNKE
-242 LGKDVR
+242 LKNKDGEVDK
-248 PDWKTDK
+248 PTWETKTD
-255 DAKLGDYTVDKVEP
+255 DKLGDYTVKEVEDTKGDP
-269 AKDGNSKTLTL
+269 NSKTLTL
-280 KKTSPTEEKE
+280 KKTSEPETKK
-290 MAAEDIAKLLDVPE
+290 MSAEDVAKLLDVPE

-310 EELDEEGNPKTTYT
+310 TDDEGNTTYT
-324 LKKEEISTDEN
+324 LKKEETSTDEN

-357 TTLVL
+357 TTLKL
-362 KVEKGTVD
+362 KVEKGTETKKD
-370 VNNEDLTT
+370 QDLST
-378 EIELPSITAKNTDE
+378 EAELPDSITVKNGKSELKVSKDILEKALDNGGTYTDTDKNITYTV
-392 TKTDVIE
+392 TKKE
-399 ISSEKLGEMLQDEYY
+399 ESSTKLSNE
-414 NNVTG
+414 
-419 EYVYTENVD
+419 
-428 GKEYTYKVKKMEDS
+428 
-442 KPLTNAQLAERL
+442 QLAKRL
-454 GEGFTGD
+454 GDGFTYNAAD
-461 DNGVYYKGEKL
+461 DSISYKGEKL
-472 TFDQMEAVR
+472 TISQNDVYR
-481 KTLSYT
+481 KLLSYDVT
-487 VEVTE
+487 VTE
-492 VTKTP
+492 TIKNE
-497 GQVEGGQESIE
+497 GQVEGGQASIDK
-508 SAKET
+508 ANND

-520 AALTDAARN
+520 AALTDAAKKT
-529 AGINVETDDFKN
+529 GINVDSEDFKN

-562 GNVHTVTLRYN
+562 GNVHTVTLCYD
-573 GATVSAPQPGTPDSS
+573 GATVSAPEPSS
-588 KDTETRKDVT
+588 SDPSKNTETREDIKDYTV
-598 DNVITG
+598 TG

-646 KGTTTYKKEDTVTSP
+646 KGTTTYKKEETVTSP

-676 SSASLSDTEKEEIAW
+676 SSASLSDAEKADIAW
-691 AELLNQHPE
+691 AELLKQHPE
-700 YKNKDELKAAG
+700 YKNEDELKAAG
-711 YNINISSMDFSGIKC
+711 YNIDIGSMDFSGIKR
-726 VEWTIDELSESTKT
+726 VEWTIGTLSESTKT
-740 DAKDLND
+740 DTKDLND

-817 GQYSVSADSIRLNAD
+817 GQYSVPADSIRLNAD
-832 GKTATFTKGNET
+832 GKTATFTKGDET

-938 ALQEQERIAKN
+938 ALQEQERIAKS

-981 APDGSKIEVYWKLT
+981 APDGSKIEVYWKST

-1074 KGNQLVGL
+1074 KGNQPVGL
-1082 DSKISWDDEGGEGN
+1082 DSKISWDDEGGEGD
-1096 GHYEYDRGTPN
+1096 GHYEYDRGNPN

-1159 KATGSSKTA
+1159 EATGSNKTA
-1168 ASLTKKER
+1168 KDLSPKER
-1176 DAIVGTYVVQ
+1176 NAIVGTYVVK

-1191 TNSTGESGYQVYLKS
+1191 TNSTGESGYQVYRKT

-1292 KTSESATAYGENT
+1292 KTSERATAYGENT

-1334 TEVLKKLFTGSGSKE
+1334 TEVLKKFFTGSGSKE

-1390 TRTVTVN
+1390 TRTVTVD

-1422 ETPDEVMT
+1422 ETPDEVVT
-1430 PETPELPAVQD
+1430 PETPELPPVQD
-1441 AAPDEVVLPAEPELP
+1441 ATPDDAAPETPVLPSDAVLP
-1456 AVQDATA
+1456 AVQDA

-1478 FSGMLLTIAGAFAS
+1478 FSGMLLMVVGAFTS

>member
-23 PMAAHAVEGPDP
+23 PMAAHAVEGPDSV
-35 AEDNAAPQAEPV
+35 EDNAAPQAEP
-47 AESSTPAPV
+47 APV
-56 AEEGEKQEKV
+56 EGKTAEGEVEGEEEKQE
-66 GEQEE
+66 E
-71 FFPPPVNEEAKSEE
+71 FVPPVNKEAKEEE

-93 TKTDDIIIDYKP
+93 TKTDDITIDYKP

-147 NSKKDEATGKDGKI
+147 NSKKDEATGEDGKI

-255 DAKLGDYTVDKVEP
+255 DAKLGGYTVDKVEP
-269 AKDGNSKTLTL
+269 AEDGNSKELTL

-290 MAAEDIAKLLDVPE
+290 MSAEDVAKLLDVPE

-310 EELDEEGNPKTTYT
+310 EELDEEGNPKTTYI
-324 LKKEEISTDEN
+324 LKKEETSTDEN

-370 VNNEDLTT
+370 VDDKDLTT
-378 EIELPSITAKNTDE
+378 KVELPSITAKNTDE

-399 ISSEKLGEMLQDEYY
+399 ISSEKLGEMLKDEYY

-428 GKEYTYKVKKMEDS
+428 GKEYTYKVKKTENT

-454 GEGFTGD
+454 GEGFTAD

-472 TFDQMEAVR
+472 NLDQMEAVR

-497 GQVEGGQESIE
+497 GQVEGGQESIK
-508 SAKET
+508 SAEET

-520 AALTDAARN
+520 AALTDAAKKT
-529 AGINVETDDFKN
+529 GINVDSEDFKN

-562 GNVHTVTLRYN
+562 GNVHTVTLRYD
-573 GATVSAPQPGTPDSS
+573 GATVSAPQPGSSDPS

-646 KGTTTYKKEDTVTSP
+646 KGTTTYKKEETVTSP

-676 SSASLSDTEKEEIAW
+676 SSASLTDTEKEEIAW
-691 AELLNQHPE
+691 KELQ
-700 YKNKDELKAAG
+700 NKTGKDKATLLQEG
-711 YNINISSMDFSGIKC
+711 YSIDIGSMDFSGIKR

-740 DAKDLND
+740 DTKDLND
-747 KLVIPGGKNWSIDEK
+747 KLVIPGGKNWSIDEN
-762 ARTIT
+762 AGTIT
-767 VDGKTYDKVTKTND
+767 VDGNIYRNVTKTDD

-903 IGNLEV
+903 IG
-909 TDKTE
+909 KTKIDSTTKKE
-914 KTDIIKYFTTAISPE
+914 DIIKYFTKAISPE

-981 APDGSKIEVYWKLT
+981 APDGSKIEVYWKST
-995 WWGGYYYYTDAN
+995 WLWYGYYYYTDAN
-1007 GQEVRVHS
+1007 GQEVRVDN

-1043 KDDKVDQ
+1043 EDGKVDQ

-1074 KGNQLVGL
+1074 KGNQPVGL
-1082 DSKISWDDEGGEGN
+1082 DSKISWDDEGGKGD
-1096 GHYEYDRGTPN
+1096 GHYEYDRGNSN

-1150 EDQAINAYL
+1150 EDEAINAYL
-1159 KATGSSKTA
+1159 KATGSNKTA

-1235 YVGGYDLMISKLTQV
+1235 YVGGYDLMISELTQV
-1250 SEGKVVGQ
+1250 REGKVVGQ

-1269 LSIRSSQDFAN
+1269 LSIRSSQDFAK

-1287 QTTTH
+1287 QTTTTH
-1292 KTSESATAYGENT
+1292 KTGEGATAYGENT
-1305 SGGFDGAYTQNK
+1305 SGDFDGTYTQKK
-1317 SETVTGSGT
+1317 SETVEGSGT

-1334 TEVLKKLFTGSGSKE
+1334 TEVLKKIFSGSGSKE
-1349 HDEGKVSYTYRTT
+1349 HDEGSVSYTHRTT
-1362 DKVDTTPVSKETVT
+1362 DKVNTTPVSKETVT
-1376 TTDAHVDYNYTSIE
+1376 TTDAHVGYNYTSIE

-1402 IVPPVTPPVDP
+1402 IVPPVTPPE
-1413 DTPDGPVED
+1413 TPVED
-1422 ETPDEVMT
+1422 ETPNEVVT
-1430 PETPELPAVQD
+1430 PETPELPPVQD
-1441 AAPDEVVLPAEPELP
+1441 ATPDAPVLPSDAVLP
-1456 AVQDATA
+1456 AVQDA

>member
-1 MTNKKLKLAAMSV
+1 MTNKNLKLAAMSV

-23 PMAAHAVEGPDP
+23 PMAAHAVEGPDSV
-35 AEDNAAPQAEPV
+35 EDNAAPQAEP
-47 AESSTPAPV
+47 APV
-56 AEEGEKQEKV
+56 EGKTAEGEVEGEEEKQE
-66 GEQEE
+66 E
-71 FFPPPVNEEAKSEE
+71 FVPPVNDEAKKDD

-93 TKTDDIIIDYKP
+93 TKTDDITIDYKP
-105 AEKPEEPG
+105 AEKPEAP
-113 ESGKDGET
+113 
-121 DGSEGSGET
+121 GET

-183 EVKKGDP
+183 EVKKGES
-190 VVGKDEDGNTTI
+190 VVGKDEDGNTTV
-202 TTPTETTGTETTTTT
+202 TAPTETTGTQTTTTT
-217 GTGKADSSTTITDTK
+217 GTGKADSETTITDTE
-232 KGEEINLDDE
+232 KGDKIDLNKE
-242 LGKDVR
+242 LKNKDGEVDK
-248 PDWKTDK
+248 PTWETKTD
-255 DAKLGDYTVDKVEP
+255 DKLGDYTVKEVEDTKGDP
-269 AKDGNSKTLTL
+269 NSKTLTL
-280 KKTSPTEEKE
+280 KKTSEPETKK
-290 MAAEDIAKLLDVPE
+290 MSAEDVAKLLDVPE

-310 EELDEEGNPKTTYT
+310 TDDEGNTTYT
-324 LKKEEISTDEN
+324 LKKEETSTDEN
-335 GNTVTRVTYY
+335 GNTVTRTTYY
-345 KITGNTVETTTE
+345 EITGNSVKTRTE

-370 VNNEDLTT
+370 VDEKDLTT

-399 ISSEKLGEMLQDEYY
+399 ISSEKLGEMLKDEYY
-414 NNVTG
+414 NNDTG
-419 EYVYTENVD
+419 EYVYTETDAN
-428 GKEYTYKVKKMEDS
+428 GKEYTYKVKKTEDT
-442 KPLTNAQLAERL
+442 KQLTNEQLAKRL

-472 TFDQMEAVR
+472 SFDQKEAVR

-497 GQVEGGQESIE
+497 GQVEGGQESIK
-508 SAKET
+508 SAEEA

-541 QLNTIDPTGK
+541 QLNTIDSTGK

-562 GNVHTVTLRYN
+562 GNVHTVTLRYD
-573 GATVSAPQPGTPDSS
+573 GATVSAPQPGSSDPS

-621 GTYVKPGSGELP
+621 GTYVKPGSGKLP
-633 SLDGWTIASKDPE
+633 SLDGWTVDINDPE
-646 KGTTTYKKEDTVTSP
+646 KGTTIYKKEDTVTLP

-711 YNINISSMDFSGIKC
+711 YNINISSMDFSGIKR

-762 ARTIT
+762 AGTIT

-817 GQYSVSADSIRLNAD
+817 GQYSVPADSIRLNAD
-832 GKTATFTKGNET
+832 GKTATFTKGDET

-938 ALQEQERIAKN
+938 ALQEQERIAKS

-981 APDGSKIEVYWKLT
+981 APDGSKIEVYWKWT
-995 WWGGYYYYTDAN
+995 RWGGYYYYTDAN

-1043 KDDKVDQ
+1043 KDGNVDQ

-1057 KNLKLEW
+1057 KNLEW

-1074 KGNQLVGL
+1074 KGNQPVGL
-1082 DSKISWDDEGGEGN
+1082 DSKISWDDEGGKGN
-1096 GHYEYDRGTPN
+1096 GHYEYDRGNPN

-1126 IKENGSIKLYQGQRG
+1126 IKENGNIKLYQGG
-1141 DYWTPGISA
+1141 FDDYWYWVSA

-1159 KATGSSKTA
+1159 KATGSNKTA

-1176 DAIVGTYVVQ
+1176 DAIVGTYVVK

-1191 TNSTGESGYQVYLKS
+1191 TNSTGESGYQVYLKT

-1305 SGGFDGAYTQNK
+1305 SGGFNGAYTQDK

-1334 TEVLKKLFTGSGSKE
+1334 TEVLKKLFSGKGETSYDTGS
-1349 HDEGKVSYTYRTT
+1349 VSYSYRTT
-1362 DKVDTTPVSKETVT
+1362 DKVNTTPVSKETVT

-1402 IVPPVTPPVDP
+1402 IVPPVTPPE
-1413 DTPDGPVED
+1413 TPVED
-1422 ETPDEVMT
+1422 ETPDEVVT
-1430 PETPELPAVQD
+1430 PETPELPPVQD
-1441 AAPDEVVLPAEPELP
+1441 ATPDDAAPETPVLPSDAVLP
-1456 AVQDATA
+1456 AVQDA

>member
-23 PMAAHAVEGPDP
+23 PMAAHAVEGPDSV
-35 AEDNAAPQAEPV
+35 EDNAAPQAEPV

-71 FFPPPVNEEAKSEE
+71 FTPPPVNEEAKSEE

-93 TKTDDIIIDYKP
+93 TKTDDITIDYKP
-105 AEKPEEPG
+105 AEKPEQPG
-113 ESGKDGET
+113 KSGEDGET

-202 TTPTETTGTETTTTT
+202 TTPTETTGTQTTTTT

-248 PDWKTDK
+248 PGWGTGK

-269 AKDGNSKTLTL
+269 AEDGNSKELTL
-280 KKTSPTEEKE
+280 KKTSEPETKE
-290 MAAEDIAKLLDVPE
+290 MSAEDVAKLLDVPE

-310 EELDEEGNPKTTYT
+310 TDNEGNTTYT
-324 LKKEEISTDEN
+324 LKKEETSTDEN

-370 VNNEDLTT
+370 VDDKDLTT
-378 EIELPSITAKNTDE
+378 KVELPSIKDE
-392 TKTDVIE
+392 
-399 ISSEKLGEMLQDEYY
+399 S
-414 NNVTG
+414 
-419 EYVYTENVD
+419 
-428 GKEYTYKVKKMEDS
+428 GKEILSAKQLNDLLKDQKPGEDGTYKIEKEANGKTYLYTITESTDQGTL
-442 KPLTNAQLAERL
+442 LTNEQLADRL
-454 GEGFTGD
+454 GDGFTAD

-472 TFDQMEAVR
+472 NLDQMEAVR

-492 VTKTP
+492 VTKAP
-497 GQVEGGQESIE
+497 DQVEGGQESIK
-508 SAKET
+508 SAEET

-520 AALTDAARN
+520 AALTDAAKKT
-529 AGINVETDDFKN
+529 GINVDSEDFKN

-562 GNVHTVTLRYN
+562 GNVHTVTLRYD
-573 GATVSAPQPGTPDSS
+573 GATVSAPQPGSSDPS

-633 SLDGWTIASKDPE
+633 SFDGWTIASKDPE
-646 KGTTTYKKEDTVTSP
+646 KGTTTYKKEETVTSP

-676 SSASLSDTEKEEIAW
+676 SSASLSDAEKEEIAW

-711 YNINISSMDFSGIKC
+711 YNINISSMDFSGIKR
-726 VEWTIDELSESTKT
+726 VEWTIDTLSESTKT

-747 KLVIPGGKNWSIDEK
+747 KLVIPGGKNWSIDEN
-762 ARTIT
+762 AGTIT
-767 VDGKTYDKVTKTND
+767 VDGNIYRNVTKTDD

-802 AGAPLTPEEIQTALA
+802 AGAPLTPDEIQTALA

-832 GKTATFTKGNET
+832 GKTATFTKGDET

-864 SSSVTDIIKDNKDL
+864 SSSVTGIIKDDKDL

-893 SKLLPGEELW
+893 SKLQPGEELR
-903 IGNLEV
+903 IGE
-909 TDKTE
+909 TKIDSTTKKE
-914 KTDIIKYFTTAISPE
+914 DIIKYFTKAISPD

-967 YSGEKTDEFKSFSK
+967 YSGEKTGEFKYFSK
-981 APDGSKIEVYWKLT
+981 APDGSKIEVYWKWTL
-995 WWGGYYYYTDAN
+995 WGGYYYYTDAN

-1074 KGNQLVGL
+1074 KDNQPVGL
-1082 DSKISWDDEGGEGN
+1082 DSKISWDDEGGEGD

-1168 ASLTKKER
+1168 VSLTKKER
-1176 DAIVGTYVVQ
+1176 DAIVGTYVVK
-1186 IGTTG
+1186 IGTTD
-1191 TNSTGESGYQVYLKS
+1191 TNSTGESGYQVYLKT

-1334 TEVLKKLFTGSGSKE
+1334 TEVLKKLFSGKGETSYDTGS
-1349 HDEGKVSYTYRTT
+1349 VSYSYRTPDEVIT
-1362 DKVDTTPVSKETVT
+1362 SAVSKTTKT

-1402 IVPPVTPPVDP
+1402 IVPPVTPPE
-1413 DTPDGPVED
+1413 TPVED
-1422 ETPDEVMT
+1422 ETPDEVVT
-1430 PETPELPAVQD
+1430 PETPELPPVQD
-1441 AAPDEVVLPAEPELP
+1441 AAPDDAAPETPVLPSDAVLP
-1456 AVQDATA
+1456 AVQDA

>member
-23 PMAAHAVEGPDP
+23 PMAAHAVEGPDS

-71 FFPPPVNEEAKSEE
+71 FTPPPVNEEAKKDD

-113 ESGKDGET
+113 KSGEDGEA

-183 EVKKGDP
+183 EVKKGES

-202 TTPTETTGTETTTTT
+202 TTPTETTGTQTTTTT

-255 DAKLGDYTVDKVEP
+255 DAKLGGYTVDKVEP
-269 AKDGNSKTLTL
+269 AEDGNSKELTL

-310 EELDEEGNPKTTYT
+310 TDDEGNTTYT
-324 LKKEEISTDEN
+324 LKKEETSTDEN

-345 KITGNTVETTTE
+345 EITGNSVKTTTE
-357 TTLVL
+357 TTLKL
-362 KVEKGTVD
+362 KVEKGTETKKD
-370 VNNEDLTT
+370 QDLST
-378 EIELPSITAKNTDE
+378 EAELPDSITVKNGKSELKVSKDILEKALDNGGTYTDTDKNITYTV
-392 TKTDVIE
+392 TKKE
-399 ISSEKLGEMLQDEYY
+399 ESSTKLSNE
-414 NNVTG
+414 
-419 EYVYTENVD
+419 
-428 GKEYTYKVKKMEDS
+428 
-442 KPLTNAQLAERL
+442 QLAKRL
-454 GEGFTGD
+454 GDGFTYNAAD
-461 DNGVYYKGEKL
+461 DSISYKGEKL
-472 TFDQMEAVR
+472 TISQNDVYR
-481 KTLSYT
+481 KLLSYDVT
-487 VEVTE
+487 VTE
-492 VTKTP
+492 TIKNE
-497 GQVEGGQESIE
+497 GQVEGGQASIDK
-508 SAKET
+508 ANND

-520 AALTDAARN
+520 AALTDAAKKT
-529 AGINVETDDFKN
+529 GINVDSEDFKN

-562 GNVHTVTLRYN
+562 GNVHTVTLCYD
-573 GATVSAPQPGTPDSS
+573 GATVSAPEPGSS
-588 KDTETRKDVT
+588 DPSKNTETREDIKDYTV
-598 DNVITG
+598 TG

-633 SLDGWTIASKDPE
+633 SLEGWTFDGIDTE
-646 KGTTTYKKEDTVTSP
+646 KGTTTYKKEETVTSP
-661 DGTSTKITRTCTITE
+661 DGTSTKITRTCTIKE
-676 SSASLSDTEKEEIAW
+676 SSASLTDAEKEEIAW
-691 AELLNQHPE
+691 KELQ
-700 YKNKDELKAAG
+700 NKSGKDKATLLQEG
-711 YNINISSMDFSGIKC
+711 YSIDIGSMDFSGIKR
-726 VEWTIDELSESTKT
+726 VEWTIDTLSESTKT
-740 DAKDLND
+740 DTKDLND
-747 KLVIPGGKNWSIDEK
+747 KLVIPGGKNWSIDEN
-762 ARTIT
+762 AGTIT
-767 VDGKTYDKVTKTND
+767 VDGNIYRNVTKTDD

-788 DKNGVKTTYTFTKQ
+788 DKNGVKTTYTFTKK

-832 GKTATFTKGNET
+832 GKTATFTKGDET

-864 SSSVTDIIKDNKDL
+864 SSSVTGIIKDDKDL

-893 SKLLPGEELW
+893 SKLQPGEELR
-903 IGNLEV
+903 IGE
-909 TDKTE
+909 TKIDSTTKKE
-914 KTDIIKYFTTAISPE
+914 DIIKYFTKAISPE

-938 ALQEQERIAKN
+938 ALQEQERIAKS

-967 YSGEKTDEFKSFSK
+967 YSGEKTDEFKYFSK
-981 APDGSKIEVYWKLT
+981 APDGSKIEVYWKWT
-995 WWGGYYYYTDAN
+995 RWGGYYYYTDAN

-1015 NTVHY
+1015 NTVHS

-1043 KDDKVDQ
+1043 EDGKVNQ

-1064 NYDAGNLVNG
+1064 NYDAGKLVNG
-1074 KGNQLVGL
+1074 KDNQTVGL
-1082 DSKISWDDEGGEGN
+1082 DSKISWDDEGGEGS
-1096 GHYEYDRGTPN
+1096 GHYEYDRGNRN
-1107 NCPDKSAYYK
+1107 NNPDKSAYYK

-1126 IKENGSIKLYQGQRG
+1126 IKENGSIKLYQGQWG
-1141 DYWTPGISA
+1141 DYWNPGISA
-1150 EDQAINAYL
+1150 EDEAINAYL
-1159 KATGSSKTA
+1159 KATGSSKTYRD
-1168 ASLTKKER
+1168 LTTKER
-1176 DAIVGTYVVQ
+1176 NAIVGTYVVK

-1206 SELTAYGYMTRDAN
+1206 SELTAYGYMSRDAN

-1235 YVGGYDLMISKLTQV
+1235 YVGGYDLMISELTQV
-1250 SEGKVVGQ
+1250 REGKVVGQ

-1269 LSIRSSQDFAN
+1269 LSIRSSQDFAK

-1287 QTTTH
+1287 QTTTTH
-1292 KTSESATAYGENT
+1292 KTGEGATAFGDNT
-1305 SGGFDGAYTQNK
+1305 SGSFSGTYTQDK

-1334 TEVLKKLFTGSGSKE
+1334 TEVLKKFFTGSGSKE
-1349 HDEGKVSYTYRTT
+1349 HDEGKVSYTHRTT
-1362 DKVDTTPVSKETVT
+1362 DADKLKTSAVSKTTTTV
-1376 TTDAHVDYNYTSIE
+1376 TDAHVEYDYTTIE
-1390 TRTVTVN
+1390 TRKVTVS

-1402 IVPPVTPPVDP
+1402 IVPPVTPPE
-1413 DTPDGPVED
+1413 TPVED
-1422 ETPDEVMT
+1422 ETPDEVVMT
-1430 PETPELPAVQD
+1430 PETPELPPVQD
-1441 AAPDEVVLPAEPELP
+1441 ATPDAPVLPSDAVLP
-1456 AVQDATA
+1456 AVQDA

>member
-23 PMAAHAVEGPDP
+23 PMAAHAVEGPDSV
-35 AEDNAAPQAEPV
+35 EDNAAPQAEP
-47 AESSTPAPV
+47 APV
-56 AEEGEKQEKV
+56 EGKTAEGEVEGEEEKQE
-66 GEQEE
+66 E
-71 FFPPPVNEEAKSEE
+71 FVPPVNDEAKKDD

-105 AEKPEEPG
+105 AEKPEKPG
-113 ESGKDGET
+113 KSGEDGEA

-147 NSKKDEATGKDGKI
+147 NNKKNEETGEDGKI

-202 TTPTETTGTETTTTT
+202 TTPTETTGTQTTTTT
-217 GTGKADSSTTITDTK
+217 GTGKADSSTTTITDTK
-232 KGEEINLDDE
+232 KGDQIDLNEELKNKD
-242 LGKDVR
+242 GKVEEPTWETKAED
-248 PDWKTDK
+248 
-255 DAKLGDYTVDKVEP
+255 KLGDYTVKEVEDTKGDP
-269 AKDGNSKTLTL
+269 NSKTLTL
-280 KKTSPTEEKE
+280 KKTSEPETKE
-290 MAAEDIAKLLDVPE
+290 MSAEDVAKLLDVPE

-324 LKKEEISTDEN
+324 LKKEETSTDEN

-345 KITGNTVETTTE
+345 EITGNSVKTTTE
-357 TTLVL
+357 TTLKL

-370 VNNEDLTT
+370 VDDKDLTT
-378 EIELPSITAKNTDE
+378 EIKLPSITAKNTDKA
-392 TKTDVIE
+392 KTDVIE
-399 ISSEKLGEMLQDEYY
+399 ISSEKLGEMLKDEYY
-414 NNVTG
+414 NNDTG
-419 EYVYTENVD
+419 EYVYTETDAN
-428 GKEYTYKVKKMEDS
+428 GKEYTYKVKKTEDS
-442 KPLTNAQLAERL
+442 KPLTNAQLADRL

-472 TFDQMEAVR
+472 TFDQKEAVR

-492 VTKTP
+492 ITKTP
-497 GQVEGGQESIE
+497 GQVEGGQASIDK
-508 SAKET
+508 ANND

-562 GNVHTVTLRYN
+562 GNVHTVTLRYD

-588 KDTETRKDVT
+588 KGTETRKDVT

-633 SLDGWTIASKDPE
+633 SLEGWTFDGIDTE
-646 KGTTTYKKEDTVTSP
+646 KGTTIYKKEDTVTLP

-691 AELLNQHPE
+691 AELLKQHPE

-711 YNINISSMDFSGIKC
+711 YNINISSMDFSGIKR

-747 KLVIPGGKNWSIDEK
+747 KLVIPGGKNWSIDEN
-762 ARTIT
+762 AGTIT
-767 VDGKTYDKVTKTND
+767 VDGDIYRNVTKTND

-832 GKTATFTKGNET
+832 GKTATFTKGDET

-878 EKAYDE
+878 EKAYDA

-938 ALQEQERIAKN
+938 ALQEQERIAKS

-981 APDGSKIEVYWKLT
+981 APDGSKIEVYWKWT
-995 WWGGYYYYTDAN
+995 RWGGYYYYTDAN

-1043 KDDKVDQ
+1043 KDGNVDQ

-1057 KNLKLEW
+1057 KNLEW

-1074 KGNQLVGL
+1074 KGNQPVGL
-1082 DSKISWDDEGGEGN
+1082 DSKISWDDEGGKGN
-1096 GHYEYDRGTPN
+1096 GHYEYDRGNPN

-1126 IKENGSIKLYQGQRG
+1126 IKENGNIKLYQGG
-1141 DYWTPGISA
+1141 YDGWHWVSA

-1159 KATGSSKTA
+1159 EATGSSKTA

-1176 DAIVGTYVVQ
+1176 DAIVGTYVVK
-1186 IGTTG
+1186 IGTTD
-1191 TNSTGESGYQVYLKS
+1191 TNSTGESGYQVYLKT

-1292 KTSESATAYGENT
+1292 KTSKRATAYGENT

-1334 TEVLKKLFTGSGSKE
+1334 TEVLKKLFSGKGETSYDTGSI
-1349 HDEGKVSYTYRTT
+1349 SYTYRTT

-1402 IVPPVTPPVDP
+1402 IVPPVDP

-1422 ETPDEVMT
+1422 ETPDEVVT
-1430 PETPELPAVQD
+1430 PETPELPPVQD
-1441 AAPDEVVLPAEPELP
+1441 ATPDDAAPETPVLPSDAVLP
-1456 AVQDATA
+1456 AVQDA

-1478 FSGMLLTIAGAFAS
+1478 FSGMLLMVVGAFTS

>member
-1 MTNKKLKLAAMSV
+1 M
-14 ALTACVAAQ
+14 
-23 PMAAHAVEGPDP
+23 
-35 AEDNAAPQAEPV
+35 
-47 AESSTPAPV
+47 
-56 AEEGEKQEKV
+56 
-66 GEQEE
+66 
-71 FFPPPVNEEAKSEE
+71 NEEAKSEE

-93 TKTDDIIIDYKP
+93 TKIDDITIDYKP
-105 AEKPEEPG
+105 AAKPEEPG
-113 ESGKDGET
+113 E
-121 DGSEGSGET
+121 T
-130 DETENPDGTYV
+130 DEPETPGDTHL

-147 NSKKDEATGKDGKI
+147 NSKKNEATGKDGKI
-161 GEATKEET
+161 GTATKEET

-255 DAKLGDYTVDKVEP
+255 DDKLGGYTVDKVEP
-269 AKDGNSKTLTL
+269 AEDGNSKELTL
-280 KKTSPTEEKE
+280 KKTSEPETKE
-290 MAAEDIAKLLDVPE
+290 MSAEDVAKLLDVPE

-310 EELDEEGNPKTTYT
+310 TDDEGKTTYI
-324 LKKEEISTDEN
+324 LKKEETSTDEN

-370 VNNEDLTT
+370 VDDKDLTT
-378 EIELPSITAKNTDE
+378 KVELPSITAKNTDE

-399 ISSEKLGEMLQDEYY
+399 ISSEKLGEMLKDEYY

-428 GKEYTYKVKKMEDS
+428 GKEYTYKVKKTENT
-442 KPLTNAQLAERL
+442 KPLTHAQLADRL

-472 TFDQMEAVR
+472 NLDQMEAVR

-497 GQVEGGQESIE
+497 GQVEGGQESIK
-508 SAKET
+508 SAEET

-520 AALTDAARN
+520 AALTDAAKKT
-529 AGINVETDDFKN
+529 GINVDSEDFKN

-573 GATVSAPQPGTPDSS
+573 GATVSTDLGTPDSS
-588 KDTETRKDVT
+588 KDTETREDVKDYTV
-598 DNVITG
+598 TG

-611 NTWTESGSLN
+611 NTWTESDSLN

-646 KGTTTYKKEDTVTSP
+646 KGTTTYKKEETVTSP

-676 SSASLSDTEKEEIAW
+676 SSASLSDAEKEEIAW
-691 AELLNQHPE
+691 KELQ
-700 YKNKDELKAAG
+700 NKTGKGKATLLQEG
-711 YNINISSMDFSGIKC
+711 YSIDIGSMDFSGIKR
-726 VEWTIDELSESTKT
+726 VEWTIDTLSESTKT
-740 DAKDLND
+740 DTKDLND
-747 KLVIPGGKNWSIDEK
+747 KLVIPGGKNWSIDEN
-762 ARTIT
+762 AGTIT
-767 VDGKTYDKVTKTND
+767 VDGNIYRNVTKTDD
-781 GYTCTVE
+781 GFTCTVE

-802 AGAPLTPEEIQTALA
+802 AGAPLTPDEIQTALA

-832 GKTATFTKGNET
+832 GKTATFTKGDET

-864 SSSVTDIIKDNKDL
+864 SSSVTGIIKDDKDL

-893 SKLLPGEELW
+893 SKLQPGEELR
-903 IGNLEV
+903 IGE
-909 TDKTE
+909 TKIDSTTKKE
-914 KTDIIKYFTTAISPE
+914 DIIKYFTKAISPD

-938 ALQEQERIAKN
+938 ALQEQERIAKS

-967 YSGEKTDEFKSFSK
+967 YSGEKTDEFKYFSK
-981 APDGSKIEVYWKLT
+981 APDGSKIEVYWKWT
-995 WWGGYYYYTDAN
+995 RWGGYYYYTDAN

-1015 NTVHY
+1015 NTVHS

-1043 KDDKVDQ
+1043 KDGKVDQ

-1057 KNLKLEW
+1057 KDLKLEW
-1064 NYDAGNLVNG
+1064 NYNAGDLVNG
-1074 KGNQLVGL
+1074 KGNQPVGL
-1082 DSKISWDDEGGEGN
+1082 DSKISWDDEGGKGS
-1096 GHYEYDRGTPN
+1096 GHYEYDRGDSN
-1107 NCPDKSAYYK
+1107 NNPDKSAYYK

-1126 IKENGSIKLYQGQRG
+1126 IKENGSIKLYQGG
-1141 DYWTPGISA
+1141 YDGWHWVSA

-1159 KATGSSKTA
+1159 KETGSNKTA

-1176 DAIVGTYVVQ
+1176 DAIVGTYVVK

-1206 SELTAYGYMTRDAN
+1206 SELTAYGYMSRDAN

-1235 YVGGYDLMISKLTQV
+1235 YVGGYDLMISELTQV
-1250 SEGKVVGQ
+1250 REGKVVGQ

-1287 QTTTH
+1287 QTTTTH
-1292 KTSESATAYGENT
+1292 KTGEGATAYGENT
-1305 SGGFDGAYTQNK
+1305 SGDFDGTYTQKK
-1317 SETVTGSGT
+1317 SETVEGSGT

-1362 DKVDTTPVSKETVT
+1362 DKVNTTPVSKETVT
-1376 TTDAHVDYNYTSIE
+1376 TTDAHVGYNYTSIE

-1402 IVPPVTPPVDP
+1402 IVPPVTPPE
-1413 DTPDGPVED
+1413 TPVED
-1422 ETPDEVMT
+1422 ETPDEVVT
-1430 PETPELPAVQD
+1430 PETPELPPVQD
-1441 AAPDEVVLPAEPELP
+1441 ATPDAPVLPSDAVLP
-1456 AVQDATA
+1456 AVQDA

-1478 FSGMLLTIAGAFAS
+1478 FSGMLLMVVGAFTS

>member
-23 PMAAHAVEGPDP
+23 PMAAHAVEGPDSV
-35 AEDNAAPQAEPV
+35 EDNAAPQAEP
-47 AESSTPAPV
+47 APV
-56 AEEGEKQEKV
+56 EGKTAEGEVEGEEEKQE
-66 GEQEE
+66 E
-71 FFPPPVNEEAKSEE
+71 FVPPVNDEAKKDD

-105 AEKPEEPG
+105 AEKPDE
-113 ESGKDGET
+113 
-121 DGSEGSGET
+121 SGET

-147 NSKKDEATGKDGKI
+147 NSKKDEATGEDGKI
-161 GEATKEET
+161 GKATKEET

-232 KGEEINLDDE
+232 KGEEIDLNKE
-242 LGKDVR
+242 LGEVR

-255 DAKLGDYTVDKVEP
+255 DATLGDYTVKEVEP
-269 AKDGNSKTLTL
+269 SEDGNSKTLTL
-280 KKTSPTEEKE
+280 KKTSKPETKE
-290 MAAEDIAKLLDVPE
+290 MSAEDIAKLLDVPE
-304 GGVEKK
+304 DGVEKK

-324 LKKEEISTDEN
+324 LKKEETSTDEN

-345 KITGNTVETTTE
+345 KITGTTVETTTE

-370 VNNEDLTT
+370 VDDKDLTT

-428 GKEYTYKVKKMEDS
+428 GKEYTYKVKKTEDS
-442 KPLTNAQLAERL
+442 KPLTNAQLADRL

-562 GNVHTVTLRYN
+562 GNVHTVTLRYD
-573 GATVSAPQPGTPDSS
+573 GATVSAPQPGSSDPS

-604 TAYVTGS
+604 TAYVNGS

-633 SLDGWTIASKDPE
+633 SLDGWTVDTNDPE
-646 KGTTTYKKEDTVTSP
+646 KGTTIYKKEDTVTSP
-661 DGTSTKITRTCTITE
+661 DGTITKITRTCTITE

-711 YNINISSMDFSGIKC
+711 YNINISSMDFSGIKR
-726 VEWTIDELSESTKT
+726 VKWTIDELSESTKT

-762 ARTIT
+762 AGTIT

-832 GKTATFTKGNET
+832 GKTATFTKGDET

-893 SKLLPGEELW
+893 SKLQPGEELW

-938 ALQEQERIAKN
+938 ALQEQERIAKS

-981 APDGSKIEVYWKLT
+981 APDGSKIEVYWKWT
-995 WWGGYYYYTDAN
+995 RWGGYYYYTDAN

-1043 KDDKVDQ
+1043 KDGNVDQ

-1074 KGNQLVGL
+1074 KGNQPVGL
-1082 DSKISWDDEGGEGN
+1082 DSKISWDDEGGKGN
-1096 GHYEYDRGTPN
+1096 GHYEYDRGNPN

-1126 IKENGSIKLYQGQRG
+1126 IKENGSIKLYQGG
-1141 DYWTPGISA
+1141 YDGWHWVSA

-1235 YVGGYDLMISKLTQV
+1235 YVGGYDLMISELTQV
-1250 SEGKVVGQ
+1250 REGKVVGQ

-1269 LSIRSSQDFAN
+1269 LSIRSSQDFAK

-1287 QTTTH
+1287 QTTTTH
-1292 KTSESATAYGENT
+1292 KTGEGATAYGENT
-1305 SGGFDGAYTQNK
+1305 SGDFDGTYTQKK
-1317 SETVTGSGT
+1317 SETVEGSGT

-1334 TEVLKKLFTGSGSKE
+1334 TEVLKKIFSGSGSKE
-1349 HDEGKVSYTYRTT
+1349 HDEGSVSYTHRTT
-1362 DKVDTTPVSKETVT
+1362 DKVNTTPVSKETVT
-1376 TTDAHVDYNYTSIE
+1376 TTDAHVGYNYTSIE

-1402 IVPPVTPPVDP
+1402 IVPPVTPPV
-1413 DTPDGPVED
+1413 TPPETPVED
-1422 ETPDEVMT
+1422 ETPNEVVT
-1430 PETPELPAVQD
+1430 PETPELPPVQD
-1441 AAPDEVVLPAEPELP
+1441 ATPDAPVLPSDAVLP
-1456 AVQDATA
+1456 AVQDA

>member
-1 MTNKKLKLAAMSV
+1 M
-14 ALTACVAAQ
+14 
-23 PMAAHAVEGPDP
+23 
-35 AEDNAAPQAEPV
+35 
-47 AESSTPAPV
+47 
-56 AEEGEKQEKV
+56 
-66 GEQEE
+66 
-71 FFPPPVNEEAKSEE
+71 NEEAKKDD

-113 ESGKDGET
+113 KSGEDGEA

-130 DETENPDGTYV
+130 DETGNPGGTYV

-232 KGEEINLDDE
+232 KGEEIDLNKE
-242 LGKDVR
+242 LGEVR

-255 DAKLGDYTVDKVEP
+255 DATLGDYTVKEVEP
-269 AKDGNSKTLTL
+269 SEDGNSKELTL

-310 EELDEEGNPKTTYT
+310 TDDEGNTTYT
-324 LKKEEISTDEN
+324 LKKEETSTDEN
-335 GNTVTRVTYY
+335 GNTVTRTTYY
-345 KITGNTVETTTE
+345 EITGTSVKTRTE
-357 TTLVL
+357 TTLKL
-362 KVEKGTVD
+362 KVEKGTETKKD
-370 VNNEDLTT
+370 QDLST
-378 EIELPSITAKNTDE
+378 EAELPDSITVKNGKSELKVSKDILEKALDNGGTYTDTDKNITYTV
-392 TKTDVIE
+392 TKKE
-399 ISSEKLGEMLQDEYY
+399 ESSTKLSNE
-414 NNVTG
+414 
-419 EYVYTENVD
+419 
-428 GKEYTYKVKKMEDS
+428 
-442 KPLTNAQLAERL
+442 QLAKRL
-454 GEGFTGD
+454 GDGFTYNAAD
-461 DNGVYYKGEKL
+461 DSISYKGEKL
-472 TFDQMEAVR
+472 TISQNDVYR
-481 KTLSYT
+481 KLLSYDVT
-487 VEVTE
+487 VTE
-492 VTKTP
+492 TIKNE
-497 GQVEGGQESIE
+497 GQVEGGQASIDK
-508 SAKET
+508 ANND

-520 AALTDAARN
+520 AALTDAAKKT
-529 AGINVETDDFKN
+529 GINVDSEDFKN

-562 GNVHTVTLRYN
+562 GNVHTVTLRYD
-573 GATVSAPQPGTPDSS
+573 GATVSAPQPGSSDPS
-588 KDTETRKDVT
+588 KDTETREDIKDYTV
-598 DNVITG
+598 TG

-633 SLDGWTIASKDPE
+633 SLEGWTFDGIDTE
-646 KGTTTYKKEDTVTSP
+646 KGTTTYKKEETVTSP

-676 SSASLSDTEKEEIAW
+676 SSASLSDAEKEEIAW
-691 AELLNQHPE
+691 KELQ
-700 YKNKDELKAAG
+700 NKTGKDKATLLQEG
-711 YNINISSMDFSGIKC
+711 YSIDIGSMDFSGIKR
-726 VEWTIDELSESTKT
+726 VEWTIDTLSESTKT
-740 DAKDLND
+740 DTKDLND
-747 KLVIPGGKNWSIDEK
+747 KLVIPGGKNWSIDEN
-762 ARTIT
+762 AGTIT
-767 VDGKTYDKVTKTND
+767 VDGNIYRNVTKTDD

-788 DKNGVKTTYTFTKQ
+788 DKNGVKTTYTFTKK

-832 GKTATFTKGNET
+832 GKTATFTKGDET

-864 SSSVTDIIKDNKDL
+864 SSSVTGIIKDDKDL

-893 SKLLPGEELW
+893 SKLQPGEELR
-903 IGNLEV
+903 IGE
-909 TDKTE
+909 TKIDSTTKKE
-914 KTDIIKYFTTAISPE
+914 DIIKYFTKAISPD

-967 YSGEKTDEFKSFSK
+967 YSGEKTGEFKYFSK
-981 APDGSKIEVYWKLT
+981 APDGSKIEVYWKST
-995 WWGGYYYYTDAN
+995 WGWNGYYYYTDAN
-1007 GQEVRVHS
+1007 GHEVRVDS
-1015 NTVHY
+1015 NTVHS

-1043 KDDKVDQ
+1043 EDGKVNQ

-1064 NYDAGNLVNG
+1064 NYDAGKLVNG
-1074 KGNQLVGL
+1074 KDNQTVGL
-1082 DSKISWDDEGGEGN
+1082 DSKISWDDEGGEGD
-1096 GHYEYDRGTPN
+1096 GHYEYDRGNPN
-1107 NCPDKSAYYK
+1107 KNPDKSAYYK

-1126 IKENGSIKLYQGQRG
+1126 IKDKDGSIKLYQGQWG
-1141 DYWTPGISA
+1141 DYWNPGISA
-1150 EDQAINAYL
+1150 EDEAINAYL
-1159 KATGSSKTA
+1159 KATGSSKTYRD
-1168 ASLTKKER
+1168 LTTKER
-1176 DAIVGTYVVQ
+1176 NAIVGTYVVK

-1206 SELTAYGYMTRDAN
+1206 SELTAYGYMSRDAN

-1235 YVGGYDLMISKLTQV
+1235 YVGGYDLMISELTQV
-1250 SEGKVVGQ
+1250 REGKVVGQ

-1269 LSIRSSQDFAN
+1269 LSIRSSQDFAK

-1287 QTTTH
+1287 QTTTTH
-1292 KTSESATAYGENT
+1292 KTGEGATAYGENT
-1305 SGGFDGAYTQNK
+1305 SGDFDGTYTQKK
-1317 SETVTGSGT
+1317 SETVEGSGT

-1334 TEVLKKLFTGSGSKE
+1334 TEVLKKIFSGSGSKE
-1349 HDEGKVSYTYRTT
+1349 HDEGSVSYTHRTT
-1362 DKVDTTPVSKETVT
+1362 DKVNTTPVSKETVT
-1376 TTDAHVDYNYTSIE
+1376 TTDAHVGYNYTSIE

-1402 IVPPVTPPVDP
+1402 IVPPVTPPE
-1413 DTPDGPVED
+1413 TPVED
-1422 ETPDEVMT
+1422 ETPDEVVT
-1430 PETPELPAVQD
+1430 PETPELPPVQD
-1441 AAPDEVVLPAEPELP
+1441 ATPDAPVLPSDAVLP
-1456 AVQDATA
+1456 AVQDA